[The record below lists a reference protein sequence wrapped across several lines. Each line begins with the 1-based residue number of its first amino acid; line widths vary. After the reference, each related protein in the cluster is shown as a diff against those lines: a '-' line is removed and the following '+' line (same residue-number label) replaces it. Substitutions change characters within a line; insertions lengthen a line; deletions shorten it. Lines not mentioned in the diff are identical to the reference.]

1 MAQFFIHRPIFAWV
15 IALVIMLAGILT
27 LTKMPIAQYPTIAP
41 PTVTISATYPG
52 ASAST
57 VENTVTQI
65 IEQQMNGLD
74 GLRYISSNSAGNG
87 QASIQLNFEQGVD
100 PDIAQ
105 VQVQN
110 KLQSATALLP
120 EDVQR
125 QGVKVTKSGA
135 SFLQVLAFYSESDS
149 LSADD
154 IKDYVNSN
162 ISEPLSRVAG
172 VGEVQVFGG
181 SYAMRIWLDP
191 AKLTSLGITPSD
203 VAAAIRA
210 QNSQV
215 AVGQLGG
222 APSIEGQV
230 LNATVNAQSMLTT
243 PEQFKNIFL
252 RNTSDG
258 AQVRL
263 GDVARVELGA
273 DTYQFDSKFNGKP
286 AGGVAIK
293 LATGANALDTSEA
306 VEARMVELRKNYPT
320 GMKDKLAFD
329 TTPFI
334 KISIESVVHTLIE
347 AIILVFFVMFLF
359 LQNWRATIIPTM
371 AVPVVVLGT
380 FAIINIFGFSIN
392 TLTMFAMV
400 LAIGL
405 LVDDAIVVVE
415 NVERVM
421 QEDHLDPVAATELS
435 MKQITGALIGMT
447 SVLTAV
453 FVPMSFF
460 GGTTGVI
467 YRQFSIT
474 LVTAMVLSLVV
485 AVTFT
490 PALCATILK
499 QHNPNKKP
507 SNNIFA
513 RFFRWFNAAFDRTA
527 EKYQTGV
534 NFMTHHKLFSGIV
547 YAAVIGV
554 LVVLFKMLPSSFLP
568 EEDQGVVMT
577 LVQLPPNATLD
588 RTDKVINTMTHYFME
603 NEKASVESV
612 FSVSGFSFTGIGQ
625 NAGLAFVKLKD
636 WEKRTTP
643 EQQIGSLIQRGM
655 ALNMIAKDASYVMPL
670 QLPAM
675 PELGVTAGFNFQLKA
690 SAGQS
695 HEQLLAARNTILGLA
710 AQDKRLAGV
719 RPNGQEDT
727 PQYQIN
733 IDQAQAGAMGVSIAD
748 INSTMSMA
756 WGGSYIND
764 FIDRGRVKK
773 VYVQGEAH
781 ARMMP
786 EDLNKWYVRNNKGEM
801 IPFSSFAT
809 GTWTYGS
816 PRLERYNG
824 IASMNIQGSPAPGTS
839 SGDAM
844 LAMEEIVAKLPSM
857 GLQGFDYEWTG
868 LSLEER
874 ESGSQAPFLYALSL
888 LIVFLCLAAL
898 YESWSV
904 PFSILLVVPL
914 GVVGAIILTMFGHTG
929 LFGGITLFGRTYF
942 APDANLSN
950 NIYFQVALI
959 AVIGL
964 SAKNAILIVEFAKEL
979 QEKGESLFDA
989 TLHAAKMRLR
999 PIIMT
1004 TLAFGFGVLPL
1015 ALSSGAGAGSQHSVG
1030 YGVLGG
1036 VITSTLLG
1044 IFFIPVFFVWVRS
1057 IFKYKPKNQNL
1068 QEHKS

>member
-15 IALVIMLAGILT
+15 IALVIMLAGIIT
-27 LTKMPIAQYPTIAP
+27 LTKMPVAQYPTISP
-41 PTVTISATYPG
+41 PSVTISATYPG
-52 ASAST
+52 ASAQT

-87 QASIQLNFEQGVD
+87 QASINLNFEQGID

-125 QGVKVTKSGA
+125 QGLKVTKSGA
-135 SFLQVLAFYSESDS
+135 SFMQVLAFYSPDGS
-149 LSADD
+149 LSGAD
-154 IKDYVNSN
+154 INDYVNSN

-172 VGEVQVFGG
+172 VGELQVFGG
-181 SYAMRIWLDP
+181 QYAMRIWLDP
-191 AKLTSLGITPSD
+191 AKMNSLQVTPSD
-203 VAAAIRA
+203 IAAAIRA
-210 QNSQV
+210 QNAQV

-222 APSIEGQV
+222 APSVQGQV
-230 LNATVNAQSMLTT
+230 LNATVNAQSMLQT
-243 PEQFKNIFL
+243 PEQFRNIFL
-252 RNTSDG
+252 KNTSSG

-263 GDVARVELGA
+263 GDVARVELGS
-273 DTYQFDSKFNGKP
+273 DNYQFDSKFNGKS

-293 LATGANALDTSEA
+293 LATGANALDTAAA
-306 VEARMVELRKNYPT
+306 VEKRLSELRKNYPN
-320 GMKDKLAFD
+320 GLKDQLAYD

-334 KISIESVVHTLIE
+334 KLSIESVVHTLIE
-347 AIILVFFVMFLF
+347 AVVLVFIVMFLF
-359 LQNWRATIIPTM
+359 LQNWRATIIPTL

-380 FAIINIFGFSIN
+380 FAVINIFGFSIN

-421 QEDHLDPVAATELS
+421 QEEHLDPVAATEKS
-435 MKQITGALIGMT
+435 MQQISGALVGIT

-453 FVPMSFF
+453 FVPMAFF
-460 GGTTGVI
+460 AGTTGVI

-474 LVTAMVLSLVV
+474 LVTAMILSLIV
-485 AVTFT
+485 ALTFT
-490 PALCATILK
+490 PALCATLLK
-499 QHNPNKKP
+499 QHDPNKAE

-513 RFFRWFNAAFDRTA
+513 RFFRWFNSSF
-527 EKYQTGV
+527 EKLSVKYQGGV
-534 NFMTHHKLFSGIV
+534 NRMTHHKVFSGVV
-547 YAAVIGV
+547 YLLVIAG
-554 LVVLFKMLPSSFLP
+554 LVGLYKALPSSFLP
-568 EEDQGVVMT
+568 DEDQGVVMT
-577 LVQLPPNATLD
+577 LVQLPPSASLE
-588 RTDKVINTMTHYFME
+588 RTDKVITTMTDYFM
-603 NEKASVESV
+603 NKEKEHVESI
-612 FSVSGFSFTGIGQ
+612 FTVSGFSFTGVGQ
-625 NAGLAFVKLKD
+625 NAGLAFIKLKD
-636 WEKRTTP
+636 WSERTTP
-643 EQQIGSLIQRGM
+643 ESQIGAIIQRGM
-655 ALNMIAKDASYVMPL
+655 ALNMIVKDASYIMPL

-675 PELGVTAGFNFQLKA
+675 PELGVSAGFDIQLKDA
-690 SAGQS
+690 SGQG
-695 HEQLLAARNTILGLA
+695 HEKLIAARNAILGMA

-748 INSTMSMA
+748 INTTMSMA

-764 FIDRGRVKK
+764 FVDRGRVKK
-773 VYVQGEAH
+773 VYVQGEAN

-786 EDLNKWYVRNNKGEM
+786 EDLNKWYVRNSSGTM
-801 IPFSSFAT
+801 VPFSAFAT
-809 GTWTYGS
+809 GEWTYGS

-824 IASMNIQGSPAPGTS
+824 VSSVNIQGTPAPGVS

-844 LAMEEIVAKLPSM
+844 LAMEEIIGKLPSM

-874 ESGSQAPFLYALSL
+874 DSGNQTAPLLVLSM

-898 YESWSV
+898 YESWSIPV
-904 PFSILLVVPL
+904 SVLLVVPL
-914 GVVGAIILTMFGHTG
+914 GILGAFALTWLGMIIKGD
-929 LFGGITLFGRTYF
+929 
-942 APDANLSN
+942 PNLSF
-950 NIYFQVALI
+950 NIYFQVAI
-959 AVIGL
+959 VAVIGL

-979 QEKGESLFDA
+979 QEQGEDLFDA

-1015 ALSSGAGAGSQHSVG
+1015 ALSTGAGAGSQHSVG
-1030 YGVLGG
+1030 FGVLGG
-1036 VITSTLLG
+1036 VISSTLLG
-1044 IFFIPVFFVWVRS
+1044 IFFIPVFFVWIRS
-1057 IFKYKPKNQNL
+1057 IFKYKPKKQNNQE
-1068 QEHKS
+1068 QTS

>member
-27 LTKMPIAQYPTIAP
+27 LTKMPVAQYPTIAP

-52 ASAST
+52 ASAKT

-87 QASIQLNFEQGVD
+87 QASINLNFEQGID

-125 QGVKVTKSGA
+125 QGVRVTKSGA
-135 SFLQVLAFYSESDS
+135 SFMQVIAFYSPDNN
-149 LSADD
+149 LSASD

-191 AKLTSLGITPSD
+191 AKLTSFNLTPAD

-222 APSIEGQV
+222 APATSGQV
-230 LNATVNAQSMLTT
+230 LNATVNAQSMLQT

-252 RNTSDG
+252 KNTAAG

-263 GDVARVELGA
+263 SDVARVELGS
-273 DTYQFDSKFNGKP
+273 DNYQFDSKFNGNP

-293 LATGANALDTSEA
+293 LATGANALDTAKA
-306 VEARMVELRKNYPT
+306 VEKRLSELRNNYPT
-320 GMKDKLAFD
+320 GLKDKLAYD
-329 TTPFI
+329 TTPFV
-334 KISIESVVHTLIE
+334 KLSIESVVHTLIE
-347 AIILVFFVMFLF
+347 AVILVFIVMFLF
-359 LQNWRATIIPTM
+359 LQNWRATIIPTL

-380 FAIINIFGFSIN
+380 FAVINIFGFSIN

-421 QEDHLDPVAATELS
+421 QEEHLEPVPATEKS
-435 MKQITGALIGMT
+435 MSQISGALIGIT

-453 FVPMSFF
+453 FVPMAFF

-474 LVTAMVLSLVV
+474 LVTAMILSLIV
-485 AVTFT
+485 ALTFT
-490 PALCATILK
+490 PALCATLLK
-499 QHNPNKKP
+499 QHDPNKP
-507 SNNIFA
+507 ESNNIFA
-513 RFFRWFNAAFDRTA
+513 RFFRWFNHSFDKLSV
-527 EKYQTGV
+527 KYQGGV
-534 NFMTHHKLFSGIV
+534 NRMTHHKIFSGVV
-547 YAAVIGV
+547 YIAVIAS
-554 LVVLFKMLPSSFLP
+554 LVGLYKMLPSSFLP

-577 LVQLPPNATLD
+577 LVQLPPSASLE
-588 RTDKVINTMTHYFME
+588 RTDKVITTMTGYFL
-603 NEKASVESV
+603 NKEKEHVESI
-612 FSVSGFSFTGIGQ
+612 FTVSGFSFTGVGQ
-625 NAGLAFVKLKD
+625 NAGLAFIKLKD
-636 WEKRTTP
+636 WSERTTP
-643 EQQIGSLIQRGM
+643 ESQIGAIIQRGM
-655 ALNMIAKDASYVMPL
+655 ALNMIVKDASYIMPL

-675 PELGVTAGFNFQLKA
+675 PELGVSSGFDIQLKDV
-690 SAGQS
+690 SGQG
-695 HEQLLAARNTILGLA
+695 HEKLIAARNAILGMA

-727 PQYQIN
+727 PQYQI
-733 IDQAQAGAMGVSIAD
+733 IVDQAQAGAMGISISD

-764 FIDRGRVKK
+764 FVD
-773 VYVQGEAH
+773 
-781 ARMMP
+781 
-786 EDLNKWYVRNNKGEM
+786 
-801 IPFSSFAT
+801 
-809 GTWTYGS
+809 
-816 PRLERYNG
+816 
-824 IASMNIQGSPAPGTS
+824 
-839 SGDAM
+839 
-844 LAMEEIVAKLPSM
+844 
-857 GLQGFDYEWTG
+857 
-868 LSLEER
+868 
-874 ESGSQAPFLYALSL
+874 
-888 LIVFLCLAAL
+888 
-898 YESWSV
+898 
-904 PFSILLVVPL
+904 
-914 GVVGAIILTMFGHTG
+914 
-929 LFGGITLFGRTYF
+929 
-942 APDANLSN
+942 
-950 NIYFQVALI
+950 
-959 AVIGL
+959 
-964 SAKNAILIVEFAKEL
+964 
-979 QEKGESLFDA
+979 
-989 TLHAAKMRLR
+989 
-999 PIIMT
+999 
-1004 TLAFGFGVLPL
+1004 
-1015 ALSSGAGAGSQHSVG
+1015 
-1030 YGVLGG
+1030 
-1036 VITSTLLG
+1036 
-1044 IFFIPVFFVWVRS
+1044 
-1057 IFKYKPKNQNL
+1057 
-1068 QEHKS
+1068 

>member
-27 LTKMPIAQYPTIAP
+27 LTKMPVAQYPTIAP

-52 ASAST
+52 ASAQT

-87 QASIQLNFEQGVD
+87 QASINLNFEQGID

-120 EDVQR
+120 ADVQR

-135 SFLQVLAFYSESDS
+135 SFLQVIAFYSPDNS
-149 LSADD
+149 LSASD

-172 VGEVQVFGG
+172 VGELQVFGG

-191 AKLTSLGITPSD
+191 AKLTSFNLTPSD
-203 VAAAIRA
+203 VAAAIRS
-210 QNSQV
+210 QNAQV

-222 APSIEGQV
+222 APAVQGQV
-230 LNATVNAQSMLTT
+230 LNATVNAQSMLQT

-252 RNTSDG
+252 KNAANG

-263 GDVARVELGA
+263 SDVARVELGS
-273 DTYQFDSKFNGKP
+273 DNYQFDSKFNGNP

-293 LATGANALDTSEA
+293 LATGANALDTAAA
-306 VEARMVELRKNYPT
+306 VEKRLSELRVNYPS
-320 GMKDKLAFD
+320 GLKDKLAYD

-334 KISIESVVHTLIE
+334 KLSIESVVHTLIE
-347 AIILVFFVMFLF
+347 AVVLVFIVMFLF

-380 FAIINIFGFSIN
+380 FAVINMFGFSIN

-421 QEDHLDPVAATELS
+421 QEEHLEPVPATEKS
-435 MKQITGALIGMT
+435 MSQISGALVGIT

-453 FVPMSFF
+453 FVPMAFF
-460 GGTTGVI
+460 SGTTGVI

-474 LVTAMVLSLVV
+474 LVTAMILSLIV
-485 AVTFT
+485 ALTFT
-490 PALCATILK
+490 PALCATLLK
-499 QHNPNKKP
+499 QHDPNKQE

-513 RFFRWFNAAFDRTA
+513 RFFRWFNRSFERLS
-527 EKYQTGV
+527 EKYQGGV
-534 NFMTHHKLFSGIV
+534 NRMTHHKLFSGVLYIV
-547 YAAVIGV
+547 VIAA
-554 LVVLFKMLPSSFLP
+554 LVGIYKVLPSSFLP

-577 LVQLPPNATLD
+577 LVQLPPSASLE
-588 RTDKVINTMTHYFME
+588 RTDKVIDTMTGYFLNKEKE
-603 NEKASVESV
+603 NVESIFTV
-612 FSVSGFSFTGIGQ
+612 AGFSFTGVGQ
-625 NAGLAFVKLKD
+625 NAGLAFIKLKD
-636 WEKRTTP
+636 WSERTTP
-643 EQQIGSLIQRGM
+643 ESQIGAIIQRGM
-655 ALNMIAKDASYVMPL
+655 ALNMIVKDASYIMPL

-675 PELGVTAGFNFQLKA
+675 PELGVASGFDIQLKDA
-690 SAGQS
+690 SGQG
-695 HEQLLAARNTILGLA
+695 HEKLIAARNAILGMA
-710 AQDKRLAGV
+710 SQDKRLAGV

-727 PQYQIN
+727 PQYQIT

-748 INSTMSMA
+748 INSTMGIA

-773 VYVQGEAH
+773 VYVQGEAN

-786 EDLNKWYVRNNKGEM
+786 EDLNQWYVRNNKGEM
-801 IPFSSFAT
+801 VPFSAFAT
-809 GTWTYGS
+809 GKWTYGS

-824 IASMNIQGSPAPGTS
+824 VSSVNIQGTPAPGVS

-844 LAMEEIVAKLPSM
+844 LAMEEIIGKLPSM
-857 GLQGFDYEWTG
+857 GLTGFDYEWTG

-874 ESGSQAPFLYALSL
+874 DSGSQTAPLLVLSL

-904 PFSILLVVPL
+904 PVSVLLVVPL
-914 GVVGAIILTMFGHTG
+914 GIVGAFALTWLGMLIKGD
-929 LFGGITLFGRTYF
+929 
-942 APDANLSN
+942 PNLSF
-950 NIYFQVALI
+950 NIYFQVAI
-959 AVIGL
+959 VAVIGL

-979 QEKGESLFDA
+979 QEQGEELFEA

-1015 ALSSGAGAGSQHSVG
+1015 ALASGAGAGSQHSVG

-1036 VITSTLLG
+1036 VISSTLLG
-1044 IFFIPVFFVWVRS
+1044 IFFIPVFFVWIRS
-1057 IFKYKPKNQNL
+1057 IFKYKPKTLNT
-1068 QEHKS
+1068 QEH

>member
-15 IALVIMLAGILT
+15 IALVIMLAGIIT
-27 LTKMPIAQYPTIAP
+27 LTKMPVAQYPTISP
-41 PTVTISATYPG
+41 PSVTISATYPG
-52 ASAST
+52 ASAQT

-87 QASIQLNFEQGVD
+87 QASINLNFEQGID

-125 QGVKVTKSGA
+125 QGLKVTKSGA
-135 SFLQVLAFYSESDS
+135 SFMQVLAFYSPDGS
-149 LSADD
+149 LSAAD

-191 AKLTSLGITPSD
+191 AKMTSLQITPSD
-203 VAAAIRA
+203 VATAINA

-222 APSIEGQV
+222 APSIQGQV
-230 LNATVNAQSMLTT
+230 LNATVNAQSMLQT
-243 PEQFKNIFL
+243 PEQFRNIFL
-252 RNTSDG
+252 KNTASG

-263 GDVARVELGA
+263 GDVARVELGS
-273 DTYQFDSKFNGKP
+273 DNYQFDSKFNGKA

-293 LATGANALDTSEA
+293 LATGANALDTAAA
-306 VEARMVELRKNYPT
+306 VEKRLSELRKNYPN
-320 GMKDKLAFD
+320 GLKDQLAYD

-334 KISIESVVHTLIE
+334 KLSIESVVHTLIE
-347 AIILVFFVMFLF
+347 AVVLVFIVMFLF
-359 LQNWRATIIPTM
+359 LQNWRATIIPTL

-380 FAIINIFGFSIN
+380 FAVINIFGFSIN

-421 QEDHLDPVAATELS
+421 QEEHLDPVAATEKS
-435 MKQITGALIGMT
+435 MQQISGALVGIT

-453 FVPMSFF
+453 FVPMAFF
-460 GGTTGVI
+460 AGTTGVI

-474 LVTAMVLSLVV
+474 LVTAMILSLIV
-485 AVTFT
+485 ALTFT
-490 PALCATILK
+490 PALCATLLK
-499 QHNPNKKP
+499 QHDPNKAE

-513 RFFRWFNAAFDRTA
+513 RFFRWFNSSF
-527 EKYQTGV
+527 EKLSVKYQGGV
-534 NFMTHHKLFSGIV
+534 NRMTHHKVFSGVV
-547 YAAVIGV
+547 YLLVIAG
-554 LVVLFKMLPSSFLP
+554 LVGLYKALPSSFLP
-568 EEDQGVVMT
+568 DEDQGVVMT
-577 LVQLPPNATLD
+577 LVQLPPSASLE
-588 RTDKVINTMTHYFME
+588 RTDKVITTMTDYFM
-603 NEKASVESV
+603 NKEKEHVESI
-612 FSVSGFSFTGIGQ
+612 FTVSGFSFTGVGQ
-625 NAGLAFVKLKD
+625 NAGLAFIKLKD
-636 WEKRTTP
+636 WSERTTP
-643 EQQIGSLIQRGM
+643 ESQIGAIIQRGM
-655 ALNMIAKDASYVMPL
+655 ALNMIVKDASYIMPL

-675 PELGVTAGFNFQLKA
+675 PELGVSAGFDIQLKDA
-690 SAGQS
+690 SGQG
-695 HEQLLAARNTILGLA
+695 HEKLIAARNAILGMA

-727 PQYQIN
+727 PQYQIS

-748 INSTMSMA
+748 INTTMSMA

-764 FIDRGRVKK
+764 FVDRGRVKK
-773 VYVQGEAH
+773 VYVQGEAN

-786 EDLNKWYVRNNKGEM
+786 EDLNKWYVRNSSGTM
-801 IPFSSFAT
+801 VPFSAFAT
-809 GTWTYGS
+809 GEWTYGS

-824 IASMNIQGSPAPGTS
+824 VSSVNIQGTPAPGVS

-844 LAMEEIVAKLPSM
+844 LAMEEIIGKLPSM

-874 ESGSQAPFLYALSL
+874 DSGNQTAPLLVLSM

-898 YESWSV
+898 YESWSIPV
-904 PFSILLVVPL
+904 SVLLVVPL
-914 GVVGAIILTMFGHTG
+914 GILGAFALTWLGMIIKGD
-929 LFGGITLFGRTYF
+929 
-942 APDANLSN
+942 PNLSF
-950 NIYFQVALI
+950 NIYFQVAI
-959 AVIGL
+959 VAVIGL

-979 QEKGESLFDA
+979 QEQGEDLFDA

-1015 ALSSGAGAGSQHSVG
+1015 ALSTGAGAGSQHSVG
-1030 YGVLGG
+1030 FGVLGG
-1036 VITSTLLG
+1036 VISSTLLG
-1044 IFFIPVFFVWVRS
+1044 IFFIPVFFVWIRS
-1057 IFKYKPKNQNL
+1057 IFKYKPKKQNNQE
-1068 QEHKS
+1068 QTS

>member
-1 MAQFFIHRPIFAWV
+1 MAHFFIHRPIFAWV
-15 IALVIMLAGILT
+15 ISLVIMLAGIIT
-27 LTKMPIAQYPTIAP
+27 LTNMPIAQYPTIAP
-41 PTVTISATYPG
+41 PTVTIAATYPG
-52 ASAST
+52 ASAET

-87 QASIQLNFEQGVD
+87 SASITLNFEQGID

-120 EDVQR
+120 DDVQR

-135 SFLQVLAFYSESDS
+135 SFFQVLAFYSPDES

-181 SYAMRIWLDP
+181 SYAMRIWMDP
-191 AKLTSLGITPSD
+191 AKMASLQVTPSD
-203 VAAAIRA
+203 IAQAIRT
-210 QNSQV
+210 QNAQV

-222 APSIEGQV
+222 APSIQGQA
-230 LNATVNAQSMLTT
+230 LNATVTAQSLLQT
-243 PEQFKNIFL
+243 PEQFSNIFL
-252 RNTSDG
+252 KNTASG

-263 GDVARVELGA
+263 GDVARIELGA
-273 DTYQFDSKFNGKP
+273 DNYQFISKYNGKP

-293 LATGANALDTSEA
+293 LSTGANALDTAAA
-306 VEARMVELRKNYPT
+306 VEERLKQLRPNYPT
-320 GMKDKLAFD
+320 GLKDELAFD

-334 KISIESVVHTLIE
+334 ELSIKSVVKTLIE
-347 AIILVFFVMFLF
+347 AIILVFIVMFLF

-380 FAIINIFGFSIN
+380 FAVINMFGFTIN

-421 QEDHLDPVAATELS
+421 VEEHLDPVAATEKS
-435 MKQITGALIGMT
+435 MKQISGALIGIT
-447 SVLTAV
+447 SVLSAV
-453 FVPMSFF
+453 FVPMAFF

-485 AVTFT
+485 ALTFT

-499 QHNPNKKP
+499 QHDPNKP
-507 SNNIFA
+507 ESNGIFA
-513 RFFRWFNAAFDRTA
+513 RFFRWFNSSFDKLSV
-527 EKYQTGV
+527 KYQGGV
-534 NFMTHHKLFSGIV
+534 NRMTHHKIFSGV
-547 YAAVIGV
+547 LYA
-554 LVVLFKMLPSSFLP
+554 VVLGIIVLLFQKLPSSFLP
-568 EEDQGVVMT
+568 DEDQGVVMT
-577 LVQLPPNATLD
+577 LVQLPPNATLE
-588 RTDKVINTMTHYFME
+588 RTEATMTSMSNFFRE
-603 NEKASVESV
+603 NEKEHVESV

-625 NAGLAFVKLKD
+625 NAGMAFIKLKD
-636 WEKRTTP
+636 WSERTSP
-643 EQQIGSLIQRGM
+643 ESQVGAIIQRGM
-655 ALNMIAKDASYVMPL
+655 ALNMIVKDATYIMPL

-675 PELGVTAGFNFQLKA
+675 PELGVSSGFNLQLKDA
-690 SAGQS
+690 AGNG
-695 HEQLLAARNTILGLA
+695 HEKLTMARNIVLGEA
-710 AQDKRLAGV
+710 AKDPRLMGV

-727 PQYQIN
+727 PQYRII
-733 IDQAQAGAMGVSIAD
+733 IDQAQAGAAGVSIAE

-773 VYVQGEAH
+773 VYVQAESDS
-781 ARMMP
+781 RMMP
-786 EDLNKWYVRNNKGEM
+786 EDLNKWYVRNNSGDM
-801 IPFSSFAT
+801 VPFSAFAT
-809 GTWTYGS
+809 GEWTYGS

-824 IASMNIQGSPAPGTS
+824 VSAKNIQGSPAPGVS
-839 SGDAM
+839 SGEAM
-844 LAMEEIVAKLPSM
+844 QAMEEIVAKLPSM
-857 GLQGFDYEWTG
+857 GLNGFDYEWTG

-874 ESGSQAPFLYALSL
+874 ESGDQAPFLYALSL

-898 YESWSV
+898 YESWSI
-904 PFSILLVVPL
+904 PFSVLLVVPL
-914 GVVGAIILTMFGHTG
+914 GIVGALLLTFSGMILFKN
-929 LFGGITLFGRTYF
+929 
-942 APDANLSN
+942 PNLSN
-950 NIYFQVALI
+950 NIYFQVAII

-979 QEKGESLFDA
+979 QEKGEDLFEA

-1036 VITSTLLG
+1036 VISSTLLG
-1044 IFFIPVFFVWVRS
+1044 IFFIPVFYVWIRS
-1057 IFKYKPKNQNL
+1057 IFKYKPKQQNN
-1068 QEHKS
+1068 QEHVS

>member
-41 PTVTISATYPG
+41 PTVTIAATYPG
-52 ASAST
+52 ASAET

-87 QASIQLNFEQGVD
+87 QASINLNFEQGID

-135 SFLQVLAFYSESDS
+135 SFMQVLAFYSPDGS
-149 LSADD
+149 LSGAD
-154 IKDYVNSN
+154 INDYVNSN

-172 VGEVQVFGG
+172 VGELQVFGG
-181 SYAMRIWLDP
+181 QYAMRIWLDP
-191 AKLTSLGITPSD
+191 AKMNSLQVTPSD
-203 VAAAIRA
+203 IAAAIRA
-210 QNSQV
+210 QNAQV

-222 APSIEGQV
+222 APSVQGQV
-230 LNATVNAQSMLTT
+230 LNATVNAQSMLQT

-252 RNTSDG
+252 KNTSSG

-263 GDVARVELGA
+263 SDVARVELGS
-273 DTYQFDSKFNGKP
+273 DNYQFDSKFNGKA

-293 LATGANALDTSEA
+293 LATGANALDTAAA
-306 VEARMVELRKNYPT
+306 VEKRLSELRKNYPN
-320 GMKDKLAFD
+320 GLKDQLAYD

-334 KISIESVVHTLIE
+334 ELSIKSVVKTLIE
-347 AIILVFFVMFLF
+347 AIILVFIVMFLF

-380 FAIINIFGFSIN
+380 FAVINMFGFTIN

-421 QEDHLDPVAATELS
+421 VEEHLDPVAATEKS
-435 MKQITGALIGMT
+435 MKQISGALVGIT

-453 FVPMSFF
+453 FVPMAFF
-460 GGTTGVI
+460 AGTTGVI

-474 LVTAMVLSLVV
+474 LVTAMILSLIV
-485 AVTFT
+485 ALTFT
-490 PALCATILK
+490 PALCATLLK
-499 QHNPNKKP
+499 QHDPNKQE

-513 RFFRWFNAAFDRTA
+513 RFFRWFNRSFERLS
-527 EKYQTGV
+527 EKYQGGV
-534 NFMTHHKLFSGIV
+534 NRMTHHKLFSGVLYIV
-547 YAAVIGV
+547 VIAA
-554 LVVLFKMLPSSFLP
+554 LVGIYKVLPSSFLP

-577 LVQLPPNATLD
+577 LVQLPPSASLE
-588 RTDKVINTMTHYFME
+588 RTDKVIDTMTGYFLNKEKE
-603 NEKASVESV
+603 NVESIFTV
-612 FSVSGFSFTGIGQ
+612 AGFSFTGVGQ
-625 NAGLAFVKLKD
+625 NAGLAFIKLKD
-636 WEKRTTP
+636 WSERTTP
-643 EQQIGSLIQRGM
+643 ESQIGAIIQRGM
-655 ALNMIAKDASYVMPL
+655 ALNMIVKDASYIMPL

-675 PELGVTAGFNFQLKA
+675 PELGVSAGFDIQLKDA
-690 SAGQS
+690 SGQG
-695 HEQLLAARNTILGLA
+695 HEKLIAARNAILGMA

-748 INSTMSMA
+748 INTTMSMA
-756 WGGSYIND
+756 WGGTYIND
-764 FIDRGRVKK
+764 FVDRGRVKK
-773 VYVQGEAH
+773 VYVQGEANT
-781 ARMMP
+781 RMMP
-786 EDLNKWYVRNNKGEM
+786 EDLNKWYVRNSAGTM
-801 IPFSSFAT
+801 VPFSAFAT
-809 GTWTYGS
+809 GEWTYGS

-824 IASMNIQGSPAPGTS
+824 VSSVNIQGTPAPGVS

-844 LAMEEIVAKLPSM
+844 LAMEEIIGKLPSM

-874 ESGSQAPFLYALSL
+874 DSGNQTGPLLVLSM

-898 YESWSV
+898 YESWSIPV
-904 PFSILLVVPL
+904 SVLLVVPL
-914 GVVGAIILTMFGHTG
+914 GILGAFALTWLGMIIKGD
-929 LFGGITLFGRTYF
+929 
-942 APDANLSN
+942 PNLSF
-950 NIYFQVALI
+950 NIYFQVAI
-959 AVIGL
+959 VAVIGL

-979 QEKGESLFDA
+979 QEQGEDLFDA

-1015 ALSSGAGAGSQHSVG
+1015 ALSTGAGAGSQHSVG
-1030 YGVLGG
+1030 FGVLGG
-1036 VITSTLLG
+1036 VISSTLLG
-1044 IFFIPVFFVWVRS
+1044 IFFIPVFFVWIRS
-1057 IFKYKPKNQNL
+1057 IFKYKPKKQNNQE
-1068 QEHKS
+1068 QTS

>member
-1 MAQFFIHRPIFAWV
+1 MAKFFIHRPIFAWV

-27 LTKMPIAQYPTIAP
+27 ISKMPIAQYPTIAP

-52 ASAST
+52 ASAAT

-87 QASIQLNFEQGVD
+87 QASIALNFEQGVD

-120 EDVQR
+120 DDVQR
-125 QGVKVTKSGA
+125 QGVRVTKSGA
-135 SFLQVLAFYSESDS
+135 SFLQVLAFYSPDGS
-149 LSADD
+149 LTADD

-191 AKLTSLGITPSD
+191 AKMASLQVTPSD
-203 VAAAIRA
+203 VAQAIRT
-210 QNSQV
+210 QNAQV

-222 APSIEGQV
+222 APQIEGQV
-230 LNATVNAQSMLTT
+230 LNATVNAQSLLQT
-243 PEQFKNIFL
+243 PEQFENIFL
-252 RNTSDG
+252 KNTTSG

-273 DTYQFDSKFNGKP
+273 DNYQFDSKFNGKP

-293 LATGANALDTSEA
+293 LATGANALDTAEA
-306 VEARMVELRKNYPT
+306 VEERLKQLRPNYPQ
-320 GMKDKLAFD
+320 GMVDTLAFD

-334 KISIESVVHTLIE
+334 QLSIESVVHTLIE
-347 AIILVFFVMFLF
+347 AVILVFIVMFLF

-421 QEDHLDPVAATELS
+421 AEEHLDPVSATEKS
-435 MKQITGALIGMT
+435 MKQISGALIGIT
-447 SVLTAV
+447 SVLSAV
-453 FVPMSFF
+453 FVPMAFF
-460 GGTTGVI
+460 GGSTGVI

-485 AVTFT
+485 ALTFT

-499 QHNPNKKP
+499 QHDPNKP
-507 SNNIFA
+507 QSNNPAA
-513 RFFRWFNAAFDRTA
+513 RFFRWFNHSFDRVSV
-527 EKYQTGV
+527 KYQGGV
-534 NFMTHHKLFSGIV
+534 NRMTHHKIFSGII
-547 YAAVIGV
+547 YAVVIGIIV
-554 LVVLFKMLPSSFLP
+554 LIFQKLPSSFLP
-568 EEDQGVVMT
+568 DEDQGVVMT
-577 LVQLPPNATLD
+577 LVQLPPNATLE
-588 RTDKVINTMTHYFME
+588 RTDKVINTMTGYFLE
-603 NEKASVESV
+603 NEKDHVQSV
-612 FSVSGFSFTGIGQ
+612 FSVAGFSFTGVGQ
-625 NAGLAFVKLKD
+625 NAGLAFIKLKD
-636 WEKRTTP
+636 WSERTTP
-643 EQQIGSLIQRGM
+643 ESQVGAIIQRGM
-655 ALNMIAKDASYVMPL
+655 ALNMIVKDASYIMPL

-675 PELGVTAGFNFQLKA
+675 PELGVSAGFNVQLKA
-690 SAGQS
+690 ASGQS
-695 HEQLLAARNTILGLA
+695 HEQLLAARNTVLGLA

-719 RPNGQEDT
+719 RPNGQEDN
-727 PQYQIN
+727 PQYRVIV
-733 IDQAQAGAMGVSIAD
+733 DHAQAGALGVSISE

-764 FIDRGRVKK
+764 FLDRGRVKK
-773 VYVQGEAH
+773 VYVQGEASS
-781 ARMMP
+781 RMMP
-786 EDLNKWYVRNNKGEM
+786 EDLNQWYVRNNRGEM
-801 IPFSSFAT
+801 VPFSAFAT
-809 GTWTYGS
+809 GEWTYGS

-824 IASMNIQGSPAPGTS
+824 VSAMNIQGTPAPGVS

-844 LAMEEIVAKLPSM
+844 RAMEEIIAKLPEM
-857 GLQGFDYEWTG
+857 GMQGFDYEWTG

-874 ESGSQAPFLYALSL
+874 ESGAQAPFLYALSL

-898 YESWSV
+898 YESWSI
-904 PFSILLVVPL
+904 PFSVLLVVPL
-914 GVVGAIILTMFGHTG
+914 GIVGALLLT
-929 LFGGITLFGRTYF
+929 FGGMILFKD
-942 APDANLSN
+942 PNLSN
-950 NIYFQVALI
+950 NIYFQVAII

-979 QEKGESLFDA
+979 QEQGEELFDA

-1015 ALSSGAGAGSQHSVG
+1015 ALASGAGAGSQHSVG

-1036 VITSTLLG
+1036 VISSTLLG
-1044 IFFIPVFFVWVRS
+1044 IFFIPVFYVWIRS
-1057 IFKYKPKNQNL
+1057 IFKYKPKQQNQ
-1068 QEHKS
+1068 EYKS

>member
-15 IALVIMLAGILT
+15 IALVVMLAGVLSLT
-27 LTKMPIAQYPTIAP
+27 TMPVAQYPTIAP
-41 PTVTISATYPG
+41 PVVTIAATYPG
-52 ASAST
+52 ASAQT

-87 QASIQLNFEQGVD
+87 QASINLNFEQGID

-135 SFLQVLAFYSESDS
+135 SFMQVLAFYSPDGS
-149 LSADD
+149 LSGAD
-154 IKDYVNSN
+154 INDYVNSN

-172 VGEVQVFGG
+172 VGELQVFGG
-181 SYAMRIWLDP
+181 QYAMRIWLDP
-191 AKLTSLGITPSD
+191 AKMNSLQVTPSD
-203 VAAAIRA
+203 IAAAIRA
-210 QNSQV
+210 QNAQV

-222 APSIEGQV
+222 APSVQGQV
-230 LNATVNAQSMLTT
+230 LNATVNAQSMLQT

-252 RNTSDG
+252 KNTSSG

-263 GDVARVELGA
+263 SDVARVELGS
-273 DTYQFDSKFNGKP
+273 DNYQFDSKFNGKA

-293 LATGANALDTSEA
+293 LATGANALDTAAA
-306 VEARMVELRKNYPT
+306 VEKRLSELRKNYPN
-320 GMKDKLAFD
+320 GLKDQLAYD

-334 KISIESVVHTLIE
+334 ELSIKSVVKTLIE
-347 AIILVFFVMFLF
+347 AIILVFIVMFLF
-359 LQNWRATIIPTM
+359 LQNWRATIIPTL

-380 FAIINIFGFSIN
+380 FAVINIFGFSIN

-421 QEDHLDPVAATELS
+421 VEEHLDPVAATEKS
-435 MKQITGALIGMT
+435 MKQISGALVGIT

-453 FVPMSFF
+453 FVPMAFF
-460 GGTTGVI
+460 AGTTGVI

-474 LVTAMVLSLVV
+474 LVTAMILSLIV
-485 AVTFT
+485 ALTFT
-490 PALCATILK
+490 PALCATLLK
-499 QHNPNKKP
+499 QHDANKP
-507 SNNIFA
+507 ESNNIFA
-513 RFFRWFNAAFDRTA
+513 RFFRWFNSSF
-527 EKYQTGV
+527 EKLSVKYQGGV
-534 NFMTHHKLFSGIV
+534 NRMTHHKVFSGVV
-547 YAAVIGV
+547 YLLVIAG
-554 LVVLFKMLPSSFLP
+554 LVGLYKALPSSFLP
-568 EEDQGVVMT
+568 DEDQGVVMT
-577 LVQLPPNATLD
+577 LVQLPPSASLE
-588 RTDKVINTMTHYFME
+588 RTDKVITTMTDYFLNKEKE
-603 NEKASVESV
+603 NVESI
-612 FSVSGFSFTGIGQ
+612 FTVSGFSFTGVGQ
-625 NAGLAFVKLKD
+625 NAGLAFIKLKD
-636 WEKRTTP
+636 WSERTTP
-643 EQQIGSLIQRGM
+643 ESQIGAIIQRGM
-655 ALNMIAKDASYVMPL
+655 ALNMIVKDASYIMPL

-675 PELGVTAGFNFQLKA
+675 PELGVSSGFDIQLKDA
-690 SAGQS
+690 SGQG
-695 HEQLLAARNTILGLA
+695 HDKLIAARNAVLGMA

-748 INSTMSMA
+748 INSTMNMA

-764 FIDRGRVKK
+764 FVDRGRVKK
-773 VYVQGEAH
+773 VYVQGDSNT
-781 ARMMP
+781 RMMP
-786 EDLNKWYVRNNKGEM
+786 EDLNKWYVRNNVGTM
-801 IPFSSFAT
+801 VPFSAFAS
-809 GTWTYGS
+809 GEWTYGS

-824 IASMNIQGSPAPGTS
+824 IASANIQGTPAPGVS

-844 LAMEEIVAKLPSM
+844 LAMEEIIGKLPSM
-857 GLQGFDYEWTG
+857 GLDGFDYEWTG

-874 ESGSQAPFLYALSL
+874 DSGNQTAPLLVLSM

-898 YESWSV
+898 YESWSIPV
-904 PFSILLVVPL
+904 SVLLVVPL
-914 GVVGAIILTMFGHTG
+914 GIIGAFTLTWLGMIIKGD
-929 LFGGITLFGRTYF
+929 
-942 APDANLSN
+942 PNLSF
-950 NIYFQVALI
+950 NIYFQVAI
-959 AVIGL
+959 VAVIGL

-979 QEKGESLFDA
+979 QEQGEDLFDA

-1015 ALSSGAGAGSQHSVG
+1015 ALSTGAGAGSQHSVG
-1030 YGVLGG
+1030 FGVLGG
-1036 VITSTLLG
+1036 VISSTLLG
-1044 IFFIPVFFVWVRS
+1044 IFFIPVFFVWIRS
-1057 IFKYKPKNQNL
+1057 IFKYKPKKQNNQE
-1068 QEHKS
+1068 QTS

>member
-15 IALVIMLAGILT
+15 IALVVMLAGVLSLT
-27 LTKMPIAQYPTIAP
+27 TMPVAQYPTIAP
-41 PTVTISATYPG
+41 PVVTIAATYPG
-52 ASAST
+52 ASAQT

-87 QASIQLNFEQGVD
+87 QASINLNFEQGID

-135 SFLQVLAFYSESDS
+135 SFMQVLAFYSPDGS
-149 LSADD
+149 LSGAD
-154 IKDYVNSN
+154 INDYVNSN

-172 VGEVQVFGG
+172 VGELQVFGG
-181 SYAMRIWLDP
+181 QYAMRIWLDP
-191 AKLTSLGITPSD
+191 AKMNSLQVTPSD
-203 VAAAIRA
+203 IAAAIRA
-210 QNSQV
+210 QNAQV

-222 APSIEGQV
+222 APSVQGQV
-230 LNATVNAQSMLTT
+230 LNATVNAQSMLQT

-252 RNTSDG
+252 KNTSSG

-263 GDVARVELGA
+263 SDVARVELGS
-273 DTYQFDSKFNGKP
+273 DNYQFDSKFNGKA

-293 LATGANALDTSEA
+293 LATGANALDTAAA
-306 VEARMVELRKNYPT
+306 VEKRLSELRKNYPN
-320 GMKDKLAFD
+320 GLKDQLAYD

-334 KISIESVVHTLIE
+334 ELSIKSVVKTLIE
-347 AIILVFFVMFLF
+347 AIILVFIVMFLF
-359 LQNWRATIIPTM
+359 LQNWRATIIPTL

-380 FAIINIFGFSIN
+380 FAVINIFGFSIN

-421 QEDHLDPVAATELS
+421 VEEHLDPVAATEKS
-435 MKQITGALIGMT
+435 MKQISGALVGIT

-453 FVPMSFF
+453 FVPMAFF
-460 GGTTGVI
+460 AGTTGVI

-474 LVTAMVLSLVV
+474 LVTAMILSLIV
-485 AVTFT
+485 ALTFT
-490 PALCATILK
+490 PALCATLLK
-499 QHNPNKKP
+499 QHDANKP
-507 SNNIFA
+507 ESNNIFA
-513 RFFRWFNAAFDRTA
+513 RFFRWFNSSFEKVAV
-527 EKYQTGV
+527 KYQGGV
-534 NFMTHHKLFSGIV
+534 NRMTHHKIFSGVV
-547 YAAVIGV
+547 YLLV
-554 LVVLFKMLPSSFLP
+554 LAGLFGLYKALPSSFLP
-568 EEDQGVVMT
+568 DEDQGVVMT
-577 LVQLPPNATLD
+577 LVQLPPSASLE
-588 RTDKVINTMTHYFME
+588 RTDKVITTMTDYFLNKEKE
-603 NEKASVESV
+603 NVESI
-612 FSVSGFSFTGIGQ
+612 FTVSGFSFTGVGQ
-625 NAGLAFVKLKD
+625 NAGLAFIKLKD
-636 WEKRTTP
+636 WSERTTP
-643 EQQIGSLIQRGM
+643 ESQIGAIIQRGM
-655 ALNMIAKDASYVMPL
+655 ALNMIVKDASYIMPL

-675 PELGVTAGFNFQLKA
+675 PELGVSSGFDIQLKDA
-690 SAGQS
+690 SGQG
-695 HEQLLAARNTILGLA
+695 HDKLIAARNAVLGMA

-748 INSTMSMA
+748 INSTMNMA

-764 FIDRGRVKK
+764 FVDRGRVKK
-773 VYVQGEAH
+773 VYVQGDSNT
-781 ARMMP
+781 RMMP
-786 EDLNKWYVRNNKGEM
+786 EDLNKWYVRNNVGTM
-801 IPFSSFAT
+801 VPFSAFAT
-809 GTWTYGS
+809 GEWTYGS

-824 IASMNIQGSPAPGTS
+824 IASANIQGTPAPGVS

-844 LAMEEIVAKLPSM
+844 LAMEEIIGKLPSM
-857 GLQGFDYEWTG
+857 GLDGFDYEWTG

-874 ESGSQAPFLYALSL
+874 DSGNQTAPLLVLSM

-898 YESWSV
+898 YESWSIPV
-904 PFSILLVVPL
+904 SVLLVVPL
-914 GVVGAIILTMFGHTG
+914 GILGAFALTWLGMIIKGD
-929 LFGGITLFGRTYF
+929 
-942 APDANLSN
+942 PNLSF
-950 NIYFQVALI
+950 NIYFQVAI
-959 AVIGL
+959 VAVIGL

-979 QEKGESLFDA
+979 QEQGEDLFDA

-1015 ALSSGAGAGSQHSVG
+1015 ALSTGAGAGSQHSVG
-1030 YGVLGG
+1030 FGVLGG
-1036 VITSTLLG
+1036 VISSTLLG
-1044 IFFIPVFFVWVRS
+1044 IFFIPVFFVWIRS
-1057 IFKYKPKNQNL
+1057 IFKYKPKKQNNQE
-1068 QEHKS
+1068 QTS

>member
-15 IALVIMLAGILT
+15 IALVIMLAGIIT
-27 LTKMPIAQYPTIAP
+27 LTKMPVAQYPTISP
-41 PTVTISATYPG
+41 PSVTISATYPG
-52 ASAST
+52 ASAQT

-87 QASIQLNFEQGVD
+87 QASINLNFEQGVD

-135 SFLQVLAFYSESDS
+135 SFMQVLAFYSPDGS
-149 LSADD
+149 LSGAD

-191 AKLTSLGITPSD
+191 AKMTSLQITPSD
-203 VAAAIRA
+203 VATAINA

-222 APSIEGQV
+222 APSVQGQV
-230 LNATVNAQSMLTT
+230 LNATVNAQSMLQT
-243 PEQFKNIFL
+243 PEQFRNIFL
-252 RNTSDG
+252 KNTASG

-263 GDVARVELGA
+263 GDVARVELGS
-273 DTYQFDSKFNGKP
+273 DNYQFDSKFNGKA

-293 LATGANALDTSEA
+293 LATGANALDTAAA
-306 VEARMVELRKNYPT
+306 VEKRLSELRKNYPN
-320 GMKDKLAFD
+320 GLKDQLAYD

-334 KISIESVVHTLIE
+334 KLSIESVVHTLIE
-347 AIILVFFVMFLF
+347 AVVLVFIVMFLF
-359 LQNWRATIIPTM
+359 LQNWRATIIPTL

-380 FAIINIFGFSIN
+380 FAVINIFGFSIN

-421 QEDHLDPVAATELS
+421 QEEHLDPVAATEKS
-435 MKQITGALIGMT
+435 MQQISGALVGIT

-453 FVPMSFF
+453 FVPMAFF
-460 GGTTGVI
+460 AGTTGVI

-474 LVTAMVLSLVV
+474 LVTAMILSLIV
-485 AVTFT
+485 ALTFT
-490 PALCATILK
+490 PALCATLLK
-499 QHNPNKKP
+499 QHDPNKAE

-513 RFFRWFNAAFDRTA
+513 RFFRWFNSSF
-527 EKYQTGV
+527 EKLSVKYQGGV
-534 NFMTHHKLFSGIV
+534 NRMTHHKVFSGVV
-547 YAAVIGV
+547 YLLVIAG
-554 LVVLFKMLPSSFLP
+554 LVGLYKALPSSFLP
-568 EEDQGVVMT
+568 DEDQGVVMT
-577 LVQLPPNATLD
+577 LVQLPPSASLE
-588 RTDKVINTMTHYFME
+588 RTDKVITTMTDYFM
-603 NEKASVESV
+603 NKEKEHVESI
-612 FSVSGFSFTGIGQ
+612 FTVSGFSFTGVGQ
-625 NAGLAFVKLKD
+625 NAGLAFIKLKD
-636 WEKRTTP
+636 WSERTTP
-643 EQQIGSLIQRGM
+643 ESQIGAIIQRGM
-655 ALNMIAKDASYVMPL
+655 ALNMIVKDASYIMPL

-675 PELGVTAGFNFQLKA
+675 PELGVSAGFNIQLKDA
-690 SAGQS
+690 SGQG
-695 HEQLLAARNTILGLA
+695 HEKLIAARNAILGMA

-748 INSTMSMA
+748 INTTMSMA
-756 WGGSYIND
+756 WGGTYIND
-764 FIDRGRVKK
+764 FVDRGRVKK
-773 VYVQGEAH
+773 VYVQGEANT
-781 ARMMP
+781 RMMP
-786 EDLNKWYVRNNKGEM
+786 EDLNKWYVRNSAGTM
-801 IPFSSFAT
+801 VPFSAFAT
-809 GTWTYGS
+809 GEWTYGS

-824 IASMNIQGSPAPGTS
+824 VSSVNIQGTPAPGVS

-844 LAMEEIVAKLPSM
+844 LAMEEIIGKLPSM

-874 ESGSQAPFLYALSL
+874 DSGNQTAPLLVLSM

-898 YESWSV
+898 YESWSIPV
-904 PFSILLVVPL
+904 SVLLVVPL
-914 GVVGAIILTMFGHTG
+914 GILGAFALTWLGMIIKGD
-929 LFGGITLFGRTYF
+929 
-942 APDANLSN
+942 PNLSF
-950 NIYFQVALI
+950 NIYFQVAI
-959 AVIGL
+959 VAVIGL

-979 QEKGESLFDA
+979 QEQGEDLFDA

-1015 ALSSGAGAGSQHSVG
+1015 ALSTGAGAGSQHSVG
-1030 YGVLGG
+1030 FGVLGG
-1036 VITSTLLG
+1036 VISSTLLG
-1044 IFFIPVFFVWVRS
+1044 IFFIPVFFVWIRS
-1057 IFKYKPKNQNL
+1057 IFKYKPKKQNNQE
-1068 QEHKS
+1068 QTS

>member
-41 PTVTISATYPG
+41 PTVTIAATYPG
-52 ASAST
+52 ASAET

-125 QGVKVTKSGA
+125 QGVTVTKSGA
-135 SFLQVLAFYSESDS
+135 SFLQVIAFYSPDNNLSDS
-149 LSADD
+149 D
-154 IKDYVNSN
+154 IKDYVNSS
-162 ISEPLSRVAG
+162 IKEPLSRVAG

-191 AKLTSLGITPSD
+191 AKLTSYQLTPSD
-203 VAAAIRA
+203 IATALQA

-222 APSIEGQV
+222 APAVQGQV
-230 LNATVNAQSMLTT
+230 LNATVNAQSLLQT

-252 RNTSDG
+252 KNTASG
-258 AQVRL
+258 AEVRL
-263 GDVARVELGA
+263 KDVARVELGS
-273 DTYQFDSKFNGKP
+273 DNYQFDSKFNGKP
-286 AGGVAIK
+286 AAGLAIK
-293 LATGANALDTSEA
+293 IATGANALDTAEA
-306 VEARMVELRKNYPT
+306 VEQRLSELRKNYPT
-320 GMKDKLAFD
+320 GLADKLAYD

-334 KISIESVVHTLIE
+334 RLSIESVVHTLIE
-347 AIILVFFVMFLF
+347 AVILVFIVMFLF
-359 LQNWRATIIPTM
+359 LQNWRATIIPTL

-380 FAIINIFGFSIN
+380 FAVINIFGFSIN

-421 QEDHLDPVAATELS
+421 SEDHTDPVTATSRS
-435 MKQITGALIGMT
+435 MQQISGALVGIT

-453 FVPMSFF
+453 FVPMAFF

-474 LVTAMVLSLVV
+474 LVTAMVLSLIV
-485 AVTFT
+485 ALTFT

-499 QHNPNKKP
+499 QHDPNKEP

-513 RFFRWFNAAFDRTA
+513 RFFRSFNSGLDRMSHS
-527 EKYQTGV
+527 YQNGV
-534 NFMTHHKLFSGIV
+534 SRMLKGKIFSGV
-547 YAAVIGV
+547 LYAVVVAL
-554 LVVLFKMLPSSFLP
+554 LVFLFQKLPSSFLP

-588 RTDKVINTMTHYFME
+588 RTGKVIDTMTNFFM
-603 NEKASVESV
+603 NEKDTVESI
-612 FSVSGFSFTGIGQ
+612 FTVSGFSFTGVGQ
-625 NAGLAFVKLKD
+625 NAGIGFVKLKD
-636 WEKRTTP
+636 WSKRTTP
-643 EQQIGSLIQRGM
+643 ETQIGSLIQRGM
-655 ALNMIAKDASYVMPL
+655 ALNMIIKDASYVMPL

-675 PELGVTAGFNFQLKA
+675 PELGVTAGFNLQLKD
-690 SAGQS
+690 SSGQG
-695 HEQLLAARNTILGLA
+695 HEKLIAARNTILGLA
-710 AQDKRLAGV
+710 SQDKRLVGV

-733 IDQAQAGAMGVSIAD
+733 VDQAQAGAMGVSIAE
-748 INSTMSMA
+748 INNTMRIA

-764 FIDRGRVKK
+764 FVDRGRVKK
-773 VYVQGEAH
+773 VYVQGDAGS
-781 ARMMP
+781 RMMP

-801 IPFSSFAT
+801 VPFSAFAT
-809 GTWTYGS
+809 GEWTYGS

-824 IASMNIQGSPAPGTS
+824 VSSVNIQGTPAPGVS

-844 LAMEEIVAKLPSM
+844 KAMEEIIGKLPSM

-874 ESGSQAPFLYALSL
+874 ESGAQAPFLYALSL

-898 YESWSV
+898 YESWSI
-904 PFSILLVVPL
+904 PFSVLLVVPL
-914 GVVGAIILTMFGHTG
+914 GVIGAIVLTYLGMIIKGD
-929 LFGGITLFGRTYF
+929 
-942 APDANLSN
+942 PNLSN
-950 NIYFQVALI
+950 NIYFQVAII

-979 QEKGESLFDA
+979 QEKGEDLLDA

-1015 ALSSGAGAGSQHSVG
+1015 ALSTGAGAGSQHSVG
-1030 YGVLGG
+1030 FGVLGG
-1036 VITSTLLG
+1036 VLSATFLG
-1044 IFFIPVFFVWVRS
+1044 IFFIPVFYVWIRS
-1057 IFKYKPKNQNL
+1057 IFKYKPKTINT

>member
-27 LTKMPIAQYPTIAP
+27 LTKMPVAQYPTIAP

-52 ASAST
+52 ASAQT

-87 QASIQLNFEQGVD
+87 QASINLNFEQGID

-125 QGVKVTKSGA
+125 QGVRVTKSGA
-135 SFLQVLAFYSESDS
+135 SFMQVVAFYSPDGS
-149 LSADD
+149 LSASD

-191 AKLTSLGITPSD
+191 AKLSSFNLTPSD

-210 QNSQV
+210 QNAQV

-222 APSIEGQV
+222 APATTGQV
-230 LNATVNAQSMLTT
+230 LNATVNAQSMLQT

-252 RNTSDG
+252 KNSADG

-263 GDVARVELGA
+263 SDVARVELGS
-273 DTYQFDSKFNGKP
+273 DNYQFDSKFNGNP

-293 LATGANALDTSEA
+293 LATGANALDTAAA
-306 VEARMVELRKNYPT
+306 VEKRLSELRVNYPN
-320 GMKDKLAFD
+320 GLKDKLAYD
-329 TTPFI
+329 TTPFV
-334 KISIESVVHTLIE
+334 KLSIESVVHTLIE
-347 AIILVFFVMFLF
+347 AVVLVFIVMFLF
-359 LQNWRATIIPTM
+359 LQNWRATIIPTL

-380 FAIINIFGFSIN
+380 FAVINIFGFSIN

-421 QEDHLDPVAATELS
+421 QEEHLEPVPATEKS
-435 MKQITGALIGMT
+435 MGQISGALIGIT

-453 FVPMSFF
+453 FVPMAFF

-474 LVTAMVLSLVV
+474 LVTAMILSLIV
-485 AVTFT
+485 ALTFT
-490 PALCATILK
+490 PALCATLLK
-499 QHNPNKKP
+499 QHDPNKEQ
-507 SNNIFA
+507 SNGIFA
-513 RFFRWFNAAFDRTA
+513 RFFRGFNNGFEKLS
-527 EKYQTGV
+527 EKYQGGV
-534 NFMTHHKLFSGIV
+534 NRMTHHKFFSGVIYIV
-547 YAAVIGV
+547 VIAA
-554 LVVLFKMLPSSFLP
+554 LVGLYKMLPSSFLP

-577 LVQLPPNATLD
+577 LVQLPPSASLE
-588 RTDKVINTMTHYFME
+588 RTDKVITTMTDYFL
-603 NEKASVESV
+603 NKEKEHVESI
-612 FSVSGFSFTGIGQ
+612 FTVSGFSFTGVGQ
-625 NAGLAFVKLKD
+625 NAGLAFIKLKD
-636 WEKRTTP
+636 WSERTTP
-643 EQQIGSLIQRGM
+643 ESQIGAIIQRGM
-655 ALNMIAKDASYVMPL
+655 ALNMIVKDASYIMPL

-675 PELGVTAGFNFQLKA
+675 PELGVSSGFDIQLKDV
-690 SAGQS
+690 SGQG
-695 HEQLLAARNTILGLA
+695 HDKLIAARNAILGMA
-710 AQDKRLAGV
+710 SQDKRLAGV

-727 PQYQIN
+727 PQYKITV
-733 IDQAQAGAMGVSIAD
+733 DQAQAGAMGVSIAD

-764 FIDRGRVKK
+764 FVDRGRVKK
-773 VYVQGEAH
+773 VYVQGEADT
-781 ARMMP
+781 RMMP
-786 EDLNKWYVRNNKGEM
+786 EDLNKWYVRNSKGEM
-801 IPFSSFAT
+801 VPFSAFAK
-809 GTWTYGS
+809 GEWTYGS

-824 IASMNIQGSPAPGTS
+824 VSSVNIQGTPAPGVS

-844 LAMEEIVAKLPSM
+844 LAMEEIIGKLPSM

-874 ESGSQAPFLYALSL
+874 DSGNQTVPLLILSL
-888 LIVFLCLAAL
+888 LIVFLCLSAL
-898 YESWSV
+898 YESWAIPISV
-904 PFSILLVVPL
+904 LLVVPL
-914 GVVGAIILTMFGHTG
+914 GIVGAFTMTWLGMVIKG
-929 LFGGITLFGRTYF
+929 D
-942 APDANLSN
+942 PNLSF
-950 NIYFQVALI
+950 NIYFQVAI
-959 AVIGL
+959 VAVIGL

-979 QEKGESLFDA
+979 QEKGEELFEA

-1015 ALSSGAGAGSQHSVG
+1015 ALASGAGAGSQHSVG

-1036 VITSTLLG
+1036 VISSTLLG
-1044 IFFIPVFFVWVRS
+1044 IFFIPVFFVWIRS
-1057 IFKYKPKNQNL
+1057 IFKYKPKTLNT
-1068 QEHKS
+1068 QEH

>member
-27 LTKMPIAQYPTIAP
+27 LTKMPVAQYPTIAP

-52 ASAST
+52 ASAET

-87 QASIQLNFEQGVD
+87 QASINLNFEQGID

-125 QGVKVTKSGA
+125 QGVRVTKSGA
-135 SFLQVLAFYSESDS
+135 SFMQVVAFYSPDGS
-149 LSADD
+149 LTGSD

-172 VGEVQVFGG
+172 VGEVTVFGG

-191 AKLTSLGITPSD
+191 AKLTSFNLTPSD
-203 VAAAIRA
+203 VAAAIRS
-210 QNSQV
+210 QNAQV

-222 APSIEGQV
+222 APAVQGQI
-230 LNATVNAQSMLTT
+230 LNATVNAQSMLQT
-243 PEQFKNIFL
+243 PEQFRNIFL
-252 RNTSDG
+252 KNTADG

-263 GDVARVELGA
+263 SDVARVELGS
-273 DTYQFDSKFNGKP
+273 DNYQFDSKFNGNP

-293 LATGANALDTSEA
+293 LATGANALDTAKA
-306 VEARMVELRKNYPT
+306 VEKRLSELRNNYPS
-320 GMKDKLAFD
+320 GLKDKLAYD

-334 KISIESVVHTLIE
+334 KLSIESVVHTLIE
-347 AIILVFFVMFLF
+347 AVVLVFIVMFLF
-359 LQNWRATIIPTM
+359 LQNWRATIIPTL

-380 FAIINIFGFSIN
+380 FAVINIFGFSIN

-421 QEDHLDPVAATELS
+421 QEEHLEPVAATEKS
-435 MKQITGALIGMT
+435 MSQISGALIGIT

-453 FVPMSFF
+453 FVPMAFF

-474 LVTAMVLSLVV
+474 LVTAMILSLIV
-485 AVTFT
+485 ALTFT
-490 PALCATILK
+490 PALCATLLK
-499 QHNPNKKP
+499 QHDPNKQE

-513 RFFRWFNAAFDRTA
+513 RFFRWFNRSFDKLSV
-527 EKYQTGV
+527 KYQGGV
-534 NFMTHHKLFSGIV
+534 NRMTHHKIFSGIIYIV
-547 YAAVIGV
+547 VIAG
-554 LVVLFKMLPSSFLP
+554 LVGLYKVLPSSFLP

-577 LVQLPPNATLD
+577 LVQLPPSASLE
-588 RTDKVINTMTHYFME
+588 RTDKVITTMTDYFLHK
-603 NEKASVESV
+603 EKDHVDSI
-612 FSVSGFSFTGIGQ
+612 FTVSGFSFTGVGQ
-625 NAGLAFVKLKD
+625 NAGLAFIKLKD
-636 WEKRTTP
+636 WSERTTP
-643 EQQIGSLIQRGM
+643 ESQIGAIIQRGM
-655 ALNMIAKDASYVMPL
+655 ALNMIVKDASYIMPL

-675 PELGVTAGFNFQLKA
+675 PELGVSSGFNIQLKDV
-690 SAGQS
+690 SGQG
-695 HEQLLAARNTILGLA
+695 HEKLIAARNAILGMA
-710 AQDKRLAGV
+710 SQDKRLAGV

-727 PQYQIN
+727 PQYKITV
-733 IDQAQAGAMGVSIAD
+733 DQAQAGAMGVSISD

-764 FIDRGRVKK
+764 FVDRGRVKK
-773 VYVQGEAH
+773 VYVQGEADT
-781 ARMMP
+781 RMMP
-786 EDLNKWYVRNNKGEM
+786 EDLNKWYVRNNKGQM
-801 IPFSSFAT
+801 VPFSAFAK
-809 GTWTYGS
+809 GEWTYGS

-824 IASMNIQGSPAPGTS
+824 VSSVNIQGTPAPGVS

-844 LAMEEIVAKLPSM
+844 LAMEEIIGKLPSM

-874 ESGSQAPFLYALSL
+874 DSGNQTLPLLILSL
-888 LIVFLCLAAL
+888 LIVFLCLSAL
-898 YESWSV
+898 YESWAIPISV
-904 PFSILLVVPL
+904 LLVVPL
-914 GVVGAIILTMFGHTG
+914 GIIGAFTLTWLGMVIKGD
-929 LFGGITLFGRTYF
+929 
-942 APDANLSN
+942 PNLSF
-950 NIYFQVALI
+950 NIYFQVAI
-959 AVIGL
+959 VAVIGL

-979 QEKGESLFDA
+979 QEQGEDLFDA

-1015 ALSSGAGAGSQHSVG
+1015 ALASGAGAGSQHSVG

-1036 VITSTLLG
+1036 VISSTLLG
-1044 IFFIPVFFVWVRS
+1044 IFFIPVFFVWIRS
-1057 IFKYKPKNQNL
+1057 IFKYKPKTLNT
-1068 QEHKS
+1068 QEH

>member
-15 IALVIMLAGILT
+15 IALVIMLAGIIT
-27 LTKMPIAQYPTIAP
+27 LTKMPVAQYPTIAP
-41 PTVTISATYPG
+41 PVVTIAATYPG
-52 ASAST
+52 ASAQT

-87 QASIQLNFEQGVD
+87 QASINLNFEQGID

-135 SFLQVLAFYSESDS
+135 SFMQVLAFYSPDGS
-149 LSADD
+149 LSAAD

-191 AKLTSLGITPSD
+191 AKMTSLQITPSD
-203 VAAAIRA
+203 VATAINA

-222 APSIEGQV
+222 APSIQGQV
-230 LNATVNAQSMLTT
+230 LNATVNAQSMLQT
-243 PEQFKNIFL
+243 PEQFRNIFL
-252 RNTSDG
+252 KNTASG

-263 GDVARVELGA
+263 GDVARVELGS
-273 DTYQFDSKFNGKP
+273 DNYQFDSKFNGKA

-293 LATGANALDTSEA
+293 LATGANALDTAAA
-306 VEARMVELRKNYPT
+306 VEKRLSELRKNYPN
-320 GMKDKLAFD
+320 GLKDQLAYD

-334 KISIESVVHTLIE
+334 KLSIESVVHTLIE
-347 AIILVFFVMFLF
+347 AVVLVFIVMFLF
-359 LQNWRATIIPTM
+359 LQNWRATIIPTL

-380 FAIINIFGFSIN
+380 FAVINIFGFSIN

-421 QEDHLDPVAATELS
+421 VEEHLDPVAATEKS
-435 MKQITGALIGMT
+435 MKQISGALVGIT

-453 FVPMSFF
+453 FVPMAFF
-460 GGTTGVI
+460 AGTTGVI

-474 LVTAMVLSLVV
+474 LVTAMILSLIV
-485 AVTFT
+485 ALTFT
-490 PALCATILK
+490 PALCATLLK
-499 QHNPNKKP
+499 QHDANKP
-507 SNNIFA
+507 ESNNIFA
-513 RFFRWFNAAFDRTA
+513 RFFRWFNSSF
-527 EKYQTGV
+527 EKLSVKYQGGV
-534 NFMTHHKLFSGIV
+534 NRMTHHKVFSGVV
-547 YAAVIGV
+547 YLLVIAG
-554 LVVLFKMLPSSFLP
+554 LVGLYKALPSSFLP
-568 EEDQGVVMT
+568 DEDQGVVMT
-577 LVQLPPNATLD
+577 LVQLPPSASLE
-588 RTDKVINTMTHYFME
+588 RTDKVITTMTDYFM
-603 NEKASVESV
+603 NKEKEHVESI
-612 FSVSGFSFTGIGQ
+612 FTVSGFSFTGVGQ
-625 NAGLAFVKLKD
+625 NAGLAFIKLKD
-636 WEKRTTP
+636 WSERTTP
-643 EQQIGSLIQRGM
+643 ESQIGAIIQRGM
-655 ALNMIAKDASYVMPL
+655 ALNMIVKDASYIMPL

-675 PELGVTAGFNFQLKA
+675 PELGVSAGFNIQLKDA
-690 SAGQS
+690 SGQG
-695 HEQLLAARNTILGLA
+695 HEKLIAARNAILGMA
-710 AQDKRLAGV
+710 AQDKRLTGV

-727 PQYQIN
+727 PQYQIS

-748 INSTMSMA
+748 INTTMSMA

-764 FIDRGRVKK
+764 FVDRGRVKK
-773 VYVQGEAH
+773 VYVQGEANT
-781 ARMMP
+781 RMMP
-786 EDLNKWYVRNNKGEM
+786 EDLNKWYVRNSSGTM
-801 IPFSSFAT
+801 VPFSAFAT
-809 GTWTYGS
+809 GEWTYGS

-824 IASMNIQGSPAPGTS
+824 VSSVNIQGTPAPGVS

-844 LAMEEIVAKLPSM
+844 LAMEEIIGKLPSM

-874 ESGSQAPFLYALSL
+874 DSGNQTAPLLVLSM

-898 YESWSV
+898 YESWSIPV
-904 PFSILLVVPL
+904 SVLLVVPL
-914 GVVGAIILTMFGHTG
+914 GILGAFALTWLGMIIKGD
-929 LFGGITLFGRTYF
+929 
-942 APDANLSN
+942 PNLSF
-950 NIYFQVALI
+950 NIYFQVAI
-959 AVIGL
+959 VAVIGL

-979 QEKGESLFDA
+979 QEQGEDLFDA

-1015 ALSSGAGAGSQHSVG
+1015 ALSTGAGAGSQHSVG
-1030 YGVLGG
+1030 FGVLGG
-1036 VITSTLLG
+1036 VISSTLLG
-1044 IFFIPVFFVWVRS
+1044 IFFIPVFFVWIRS
-1057 IFKYKPKNQNL
+1057 IFKYKPKKQNNQE
-1068 QEHKS
+1068 QTS

>member
-15 IALVIMLAGILT
+15 IALVVMLAGVLSLT
-27 LTKMPIAQYPTIAP
+27 TMPVAQYPTIAP
-41 PTVTISATYPG
+41 PVVTIAATYPG
-52 ASAST
+52 ASAQT

-87 QASIQLNFEQGVD
+87 QASINLNFEQGID

-135 SFLQVLAFYSESDS
+135 SFMQVLAFYSPDGS
-149 LSADD
+149 LSGAD
-154 IKDYVNSN
+154 INDYVNSN

-172 VGEVQVFGG
+172 VGELQVFGG
-181 SYAMRIWLDP
+181 QYAMRIWLDP
-191 AKLTSLGITPSD
+191 AKMNSLQVTPSD
-203 VAAAIRA
+203 IAAAIRA
-210 QNSQV
+210 QNAQV

-222 APSIEGQV
+222 APSVQGQV
-230 LNATVNAQSMLTT
+230 LNATVNAQSMLQT

-252 RNTSDG
+252 KNTSSG

-263 GDVARVELGA
+263 SDVARVELGS
-273 DTYQFDSKFNGKP
+273 DNYQFDSKFNGKA

-293 LATGANALDTSEA
+293 LATGANALDTAAA
-306 VEARMVELRKNYPT
+306 VEKRLSELRKNYPN
-320 GMKDKLAFD
+320 GLKDQLAYD

-334 KISIESVVHTLIE
+334 KLSIESVVHTLIE
-347 AIILVFFVMFLF
+347 AVVLVFIVMFLF
-359 LQNWRATIIPTM
+359 LQNWRATIIPTL

-380 FAIINIFGFSIN
+380 FAVINIFGFSIN

-421 QEDHLDPVAATELS
+421 VEEHLDPVAATEKS
-435 MKQITGALIGMT
+435 MKQISGALVGIT

-453 FVPMSFF
+453 FVPMAFF
-460 GGTTGVI
+460 AGTTGVI

-474 LVTAMVLSLVV
+474 LVTAMILSLIV
-485 AVTFT
+485 ALTFT
-490 PALCATILK
+490 PALCATLLK
-499 QHNPNKKP
+499 QHDPNKAE

-513 RFFRWFNAAFDRTA
+513 RFFRWFNSSF
-527 EKYQTGV
+527 EKLSVKYQGGV
-534 NFMTHHKLFSGIV
+534 NRMTHHKVFSGVV
-547 YAAVIGV
+547 YLLVIAG
-554 LVVLFKMLPSSFLP
+554 LVGLYKALPSSFLP
-568 EEDQGVVMT
+568 DEDQGVVMT
-577 LVQLPPNATLD
+577 LVQLPPSASLE
-588 RTDKVINTMTHYFME
+588 RTDKVITTMTDYFM
-603 NEKASVESV
+603 NKEKEHVESI
-612 FSVSGFSFTGIGQ
+612 FTVSGFSFTGVGQ
-625 NAGLAFVKLKD
+625 NAGLAFIKLKD
-636 WEKRTTP
+636 WSERTTP
-643 EQQIGSLIQRGM
+643 ESQIGAIIQRGM
-655 ALNMIAKDASYVMPL
+655 ALNMIVKDASYIMPL

-675 PELGVTAGFNFQLKA
+675 PELGVSAGFNIQLKDA
-690 SAGQS
+690 SGQG
-695 HEQLLAARNTILGLA
+695 HEKLIAARNAILGMA

-727 PQYQIN
+727 PQYQIS

-748 INSTMSMA
+748 INTTMSMA

-764 FIDRGRVKK
+764 FVDRGRVKK
-773 VYVQGEAH
+773 VYVQGEAN

-786 EDLNKWYVRNNKGEM
+786 EDLNKWYVRNSSGTM
-801 IPFSSFAT
+801 VPFSAFAT
-809 GTWTYGS
+809 GEWTYGS

-824 IASMNIQGSPAPGTS
+824 VSSVNIQGTPAPGVS

-844 LAMEEIVAKLPSM
+844 LAMEEIIGKLPSM

-874 ESGSQAPFLYALSL
+874 DSGNQTAPLLVLSM

-898 YESWSV
+898 YESWSIPV
-904 PFSILLVVPL
+904 SVLLVVPL
-914 GVVGAIILTMFGHTG
+914 GILGAFALTWLGMIIKGD
-929 LFGGITLFGRTYF
+929 
-942 APDANLSN
+942 PNLSF
-950 NIYFQVALI
+950 NIYFQVAI
-959 AVIGL
+959 VAVIGL

-979 QEKGESLFDA
+979 QEQGEDLFDA

-1015 ALSSGAGAGSQHSVG
+1015 ALSTGAGAGSQHSVG
-1030 YGVLGG
+1030 FGVLGG
-1036 VITSTLLG
+1036 VISSTLLG
-1044 IFFIPVFFVWVRS
+1044 IFFIPVFFVWIRS
-1057 IFKYKPKNQNL
+1057 IFKYKPKKQNNQE
-1068 QEHKS
+1068 QTS

>member
-52 ASAST
+52 ASAET

-87 QASIQLNFEQGVD
+87 SASITLNFDQGID

-135 SFLQVLAFYSESDS
+135 SFLQVLAFYSPDSS
-149 LSADD
+149 LSGDD

-162 ISEPLSRVAG
+162 ISEPLSRVPG

-191 AKLTSLGITPSD
+191 AKMASLQVTPSD
-203 VAAAIRA
+203 IAQAIRT
-210 QNSQV
+210 QNAQV

-222 APSIEGQV
+222 SPSVDGQV
-230 LNATVNAQSMLTT
+230 LNATVTAQSLLQK
-243 PEQFKNIFL
+243 PEQFANIFL
-252 RNTSDG
+252 KNTSNG
-258 AQVRL
+258 AQVKL

-273 DTYQFDSKFNGKP
+273 DTYQFDSKYNGKP

-293 LATGANALDTSEA
+293 LATGANALNTAEA
-306 VEARMVELRKNYPT
+306 VEKRLQELRHNYPT
-320 GMKDKLAFD
+320 GLVDELAFD

-334 KISIESVVHTLIE
+334 KLSIESVVHTLIE
-347 AIILVFFVMFLF
+347 AVVLVFLVMFLF
-359 LQNWRATIIPTM
+359 LQNIRATIIPTM

-380 FAIINIFGFSIN
+380 FAVINVFGFSIN

-415 NVERVM
+415 NVERLMV
-421 QEDHLDPVAATELS
+421 EEHLDPVTATEKS
-435 MKQITGALIGMT
+435 MKQISGALIGIT
-447 SVLTAV
+447 SVLSAV
-453 FVPMSFF
+453 FIPMAFF

-474 LVTAMVLSLVV
+474 LVTAMILSLIV
-485 AVTFT
+485 ALTFT
-490 PALCATILK
+490 PALCATMLK
-499 QHNPNKKP
+499 QHDPNKKP
-507 SNNIFA
+507 SNSPLA
-513 RFFRWFNAAFDRTA
+513 RFFRWFNDSFDRVA
-527 EKYQTGV
+527 DKYQGAV
-534 NFMTHHKLFSGIV
+534 DKMTHAKIFSGVV
-547 YAAVIGV
+547 YALV
-554 LVVLFKMLPSSFLP
+554 LVAIVFMFQKLPSSFLP
-568 EEDQGVVMT
+568 DEDQGVVMT
-577 LVQLPPNATLD
+577 LVQLPPNATLE
-588 RTDKVINTMTHYFME
+588 RTDKTMDAMTNFFLN
-603 NEKASVESV
+603 NEKDYVESV
-612 FSVSGFSFTGIGQ
+612 FSVAGFSFAGVGQ
-625 NAGLAFVKLKD
+625 NAGMAFIKLKD
-636 WEKRTTP
+636 WSERTSA
-643 EQQIGSLIQRGM
+643 ESQVGAIIARGM
-655 ALNMIAKDASYVMPL
+655 ALNMIVKDATYIMPL

-675 PELGVTAGFNFQLKA
+675 PELGTSSGFNLQLKD
-690 SAGQS
+690 SGGNGHQK
-695 HEQLLAARNTILGLA
+695 LIDARNMILGMA
-710 AQDKRLAGV
+710 GQDKRLVGV

-727 PQYQIN
+727 PQYQI
-733 IDQAQAGAMGVSIAD
+733 IVDHAQAGAAGVSIAE
-748 INSTMSMA
+748 INSTMGIA
-756 WGGSYIND
+756 WGGTYVND

-773 VYVQGEAH
+773 VYVQGEANS
-781 ARMMP
+781 RMQP
-786 EDLNKWYVRNNKGEM
+786 EDLNQWYVRNNQGQM
-801 IPFSSFAT
+801 IPFSTFAR
-809 GTWTYGS
+809 GEWTYGS

-824 IASMNIQGSPAPGTS
+824 ISSVNIQGTPAPGVS

-844 LAMEEIVAKLPSM
+844 QAMEEIVAKLPEM
-857 GLQGFDYEWTG
+857 GITGIDFEWTG

-874 ESGSQAPFLYALSL
+874 ESGAQAPFLYALSL

-898 YESWSV
+898 YESWSI
-904 PFSILLVVPL
+904 PFSVLMVVPL
-914 GVVGAIILTMFGHTG
+914 GIVGALALT
-929 LFGGITLFGRTYF
+929 FGGMILLKD
-942 APDANLSN
+942 PNLSN
-950 NIYFQVALI
+950 NIYFQVAII

-964 SAKNAILIVEFAKEL
+964 AAKNAILIVEFAKEL
-979 QEKGESLFDA
+979 QEKGEELFAA
-989 TLHAAKMRLR
+989 TMHAARMRLR

-1015 ALSSGAGAGSQHSVG
+1015 ALSTGAGAGSQHSVG

-1036 VITSTLLG
+1036 VISSTLLG
-1044 IFFIPVFFVWVRS
+1044 IFFIPVFYVWIRS
-1057 IFKYKPKNQNL
+1057 IFKYKPKPQN
-1068 QEHKS
+1068 QEHTS

>member
-27 LTKMPIAQYPTIAP
+27 LSNMPIAQYPTIAP

-52 ASAST
+52 ASAET

-87 QASIQLNFEQGVD
+87 SASIALNFEQGVD

-125 QGVKVTKSGA
+125 QGVRVTKSGA
-135 SFLQVLAFYSESDS
+135 SFLQVLAFYSPDGSM
-149 LSADD
+149 SAND

-191 AKLTSLGITPSD
+191 AKMASLQVTPSD
-203 VAAAIRA
+203 IATAIRT
-210 QNSQV
+210 QNAQV

-222 APSIEGQV
+222 APAIEGQV
-230 LNATVNAQSMLTT
+230 LNATVTAQSLLQT
-243 PEQFKNIFL
+243 PEQFSNIFL
-252 RNTSDG
+252 KNTASG

-273 DTYQFDSKFNGKP
+273 DNYQFDSKFNGKP

-293 LATGANALDTSEA
+293 LATGANALDTAQA
-306 VEARMVELRKNYPT
+306 VEERLKLLRPNYPQ
-320 GMKDKLAFD
+320 GMVDQLAFD

-334 KISIESVVHTLIE
+334 ELSIKSVVKTLIE
-347 AIILVFFVMFLF
+347 AIILVFLVMFLF

-380 FAIINIFGFSIN
+380 FAVINMFGFSIN

-421 QEDHLDPVAATELS
+421 VEEHLDPVAATEKS
-435 MKQITGALIGMT
+435 MKQISGALIGIT
-447 SVLTAV
+447 SVLSAV
-453 FVPMSFF
+453 FVPMAFF

-467 YRQFSIT
+467 YRQFSVT
-474 LVTAMVLSLVV
+474 LVTAMVLSLIV
-485 AVTFT
+485 ALTFT
-490 PALCATILK
+490 PALCATMLK
-499 QHNPNKKP
+499 QHNPNKP
-507 SNNIFA
+507 ESNGLFA
-513 RFFRWFNAAFDRTA
+513 RFFRWFNRSF
-527 EKYQTGV
+527 EKMSVKYQGGV
-534 NFMTHHKLFSGIV
+534 NRMTHSKIFSGII
-547 YAAVIGV
+547 YGAV
-554 LVVLFKMLPSSFLP
+554 LVVIVLLFQKLPSSFLP
-568 EEDQGVVMT
+568 DEDQGVVMT
-577 LVQLPPNATLD
+577 LVQLPPNASLE
-588 RTDKVINTMTHYFME
+588 RTDKVISTMTNYFLE
-603 NEKASVESV
+603 NEKEHVESV
-612 FSVSGFSFTGIGQ
+612 FSVAGFSFTGVGQ
-625 NAGLAFVKLKD
+625 NAGLAFIKLKD
-636 WEKRTTP
+636 WSERTSP
-643 EQQIGSLIQRGM
+643 ESQIGAIIQRGM
-655 ALNMIAKDASYVMPL
+655 ALNMIVKDASYIMPL

-675 PELGVTAGFNFQLKA
+675 PELGVSSGFNLQLKDA
-690 SAGQS
+690 SGQG
-695 HEQLLAARNTILGLA
+695 HEKLTMARNIILGEA
-710 AQDKRLAGV
+710 AKDPRLAGV

-727 PQYQIN
+727 PQYRVIV
-733 IDQAQAGAMGVSIAD
+733 DHAQAGALGVSIAE
-748 INSTMSMA
+748 INSTMGMA

-773 VYVQGEAH
+773 VYVQGEAGS
-781 ARMMP
+781 RMMP
-786 EDLNKWYVRNNKGEM
+786 EDLDQWYVRNNRGEM
-801 IPFSSFAT
+801 VPFSAFAT
-809 GTWTYGS
+809 GEWTYGS

-824 IASMNIQGSPAPGTS
+824 VSSMNIQGTPAPGVS

-844 LAMEEIVAKLPSM
+844 VAMEEIIAKLPDM

-874 ESGSQAPFLYALSL
+874 ESGDQAPFLYALSL

-898 YESWSV
+898 YESWSI
-904 PFSILLVVPL
+904 PFSVLLVVPL
-914 GVVGAIILTMFGHTG
+914 GIVGALFLTFSGMV
-929 LFGGITLFGRTYF
+929 LFQN
-942 APDANLSN
+942 PNLSN
-950 NIYFQVALI
+950 NIYFQVAII

-979 QEKGESLFDA
+979 QEKGEDLFEA

-1036 VITSTLLG
+1036 VISSTLLG
-1044 IFFIPVFFVWVRS
+1044 IFFIPVFYVWIRS
-1057 IFKYKPKNQNL
+1057 IFKYKPKQQNH
-1068 QEHKS
+1068 QEHVS

>member
-1 MAQFFIHRPIFAWV
+1 MAHFFIHRPIFAWV
-15 IALVIMLAGILT
+15 ISLVIMLAGIIT
-27 LTKMPIAQYPTIAP
+27 LTNMPIAQYPTIAP
-41 PTVTISATYPG
+41 PTVTIAATYPG
-52 ASAST
+52 ASAET

-87 QASIQLNFEQGVD
+87 SASITLNFEQGID

-120 EDVQR
+120 DDVQR

-135 SFLQVLAFYSESDS
+135 SFLQVLAFYSPDES

-181 SYAMRIWLDP
+181 SYAMRIWMDP
-191 AKLTSLGITPSD
+191 AKMASLQVTPSD
-203 VAAAIRA
+203 IAQAIRT
-210 QNSQV
+210 QNAQV

-222 APSIEGQV
+222 APAIQGQA
-230 LNATVNAQSMLTT
+230 LNATVTAQSLLQT
-243 PEQFKNIFL
+243 PEQFSNIFL
-252 RNTSDG
+252 KNTASG

-263 GDVARVELGA
+263 GDVARIELGA
-273 DTYQFDSKFNGKP
+273 DNYQFISKYNGKP

-293 LATGANALDTSEA
+293 LSTGANALDTAAA
-306 VEARMVELRKNYPT
+306 VEERLKQLRPNYPA
-320 GMKDKLAFD
+320 GLKDELAFD

-334 KISIESVVHTLIE
+334 ELSIKSVVKTLIE
-347 AIILVFFVMFLF
+347 AIILVFIVMFLF

-371 AVPVVVLGT
+371 AIPVVVLGT
-380 FAIINIFGFSIN
+380 FAVINMFGFSIN

-421 QEDHLDPVAATELS
+421 VEEHLDPVAATEKS
-435 MKQITGALIGMT
+435 MKQISGALIGIT
-447 SVLTAV
+447 SVLSAV
-453 FVPMSFF
+453 FVPMAFF

-485 AVTFT
+485 ALTFT

-499 QHNPNKKP
+499 QHDPNKP
-507 SNNIFA
+507 ESNGIFA
-513 RFFRWFNAAFDRTA
+513 RFFRWFNRSFDKLSV
-527 EKYQTGV
+527 KYQGGV
-534 NFMTHHKLFSGIV
+534 NRMTHHKIFSGV
-547 YAAVIGV
+547 LYAVVLGIIV
-554 LVVLFKMLPSSFLP
+554 LVFQKLPSSFLP
-568 EEDQGVVMT
+568 DEDQGVVMT
-577 LVQLPPNATLD
+577 LVQLPPNATLE
-588 RTDKVINTMTHYFME
+588 RTDATMTSMTNFFRE
-603 NEKASVESV
+603 NEKEHVQSV
-612 FSVSGFSFTGIGQ
+612 FSVSGFSFSGVGQ
-625 NAGLAFVKLKD
+625 NAGMAFIKLKD
-636 WEKRTTP
+636 WSERTSP
-643 EQQIGSLIQRGM
+643 ESQVGAIIQRGM
-655 ALNMIAKDASYVMPL
+655 ALNMIVKDATYIMPL

-675 PELGVTAGFNFQLKA
+675 PELGVSSGFNLQLKDA
-690 SAGQS
+690 AGNG
-695 HEQLLAARNTILGLA
+695 HEKLTMARNIVLGEA
-710 AQDKRLAGV
+710 SKDPRLMGV

-727 PQYQIN
+727 PQYRII
-733 IDQAQAGAMGVSIAD
+733 IDQAQAGAAGVSIAE
-748 INSTMSMA
+748 INSTMGMA

-773 VYVQGEAH
+773 VYVQAESDS
-781 ARMMP
+781 RMMP
-786 EDLNKWYVRNNKGEM
+786 EDLNKWYVRNNRGEM
-801 IPFSSFAT
+801 VPFSAFAT
-809 GTWTYGS
+809 GEWTYGS

-824 IASMNIQGSPAPGTS
+824 VSAKNIQGAPAPGVS
-839 SGDAM
+839 SGEAM
-844 LAMEEIVAKLPSM
+844 QAMEEIVAKLPSM
-857 GLQGFDYEWTG
+857 GLNGFDYEWTG

-874 ESGSQAPFLYALSL
+874 ESGDQAPFLYALSL

-898 YESWSV
+898 YESWSI
-904 PFSILLVVPL
+904 PFSVLLVVPL
-914 GVVGAIILTMFGHTG
+914 GIVGALLLT
-929 LFGGITLFGRTYF
+929 FGGMILFKN
-942 APDANLSN
+942 PNLSN
-950 NIYFQVALI
+950 NIYFQVAII

-979 QEKGESLFDA
+979 QEKGEDLFEA

-1036 VITSTLLG
+1036 VISSTLLG
-1044 IFFIPVFFVWVRS
+1044 IFFIPVFYVWIRS
-1057 IFKYKPKNQNL
+1057 IFKYKPKQQNN
-1068 QEHKS
+1068 QEHVS

>member
-1 MAQFFIHRPIFAWV
+1 MAHFFIHRPIFAWV
-15 IALVIMLAGILT
+15 ISLVIMLAGIIT
-27 LTKMPIAQYPTIAP
+27 LTNMPIAQYPTIAP
-41 PTVTISATYPG
+41 PTVTIAATYPG
-52 ASAST
+52 ASAET

-74 GLRYISSNSAGNG
+74 GLRYISSNSEGNG
-87 QASIQLNFEQGVD
+87 SASITLNFEQGID

-120 EDVQR
+120 DDVQR

-135 SFLQVLAFYSESDS
+135 SFLQVLAFYSPDES

-181 SYAMRIWLDP
+181 SYAMRIWMDP
-191 AKLTSLGITPSD
+191 AKMASLQVTPSD
-203 VAAAIRA
+203 IAQAIRT
-210 QNSQV
+210 QNAQV

-222 APSIEGQV
+222 APAIEGQA
-230 LNATVNAQSMLTT
+230 LNATVTAQSLLQT
-243 PEQFKNIFL
+243 PEQFSNIFL
-252 RNTSDG
+252 KNTASG

-263 GDVARVELGA
+263 GDVARIELGA
-273 DTYQFDSKFNGKP
+273 DNYQFISKYNGKP

-293 LATGANALDTSEA
+293 LSTGANALDTAAAIE
-306 VEARMVELRKNYPT
+306 ERLKQLRPNYPT
-320 GMKDKLAFD
+320 GLKDELAFD

-334 KISIESVVHTLIE
+334 ELSIKSVVKTLIE
-347 AIILVFFVMFLF
+347 AIILVFIVMFLF

-380 FAIINIFGFSIN
+380 FAVINMFGFTIN

-421 QEDHLDPVAATELS
+421 VEEHLDPVAATEKS
-435 MKQITGALIGMT
+435 MKQISGALIGIT
-447 SVLTAV
+447 SVLSAV
-453 FVPMSFF
+453 FIPMAFF

-485 AVTFT
+485 ALTFT

-499 QHNPNKKP
+499 QHDPNKP
-507 SNNIFA
+507 ESNGIFA
-513 RFFRWFNAAFDRTA
+513 RFFRWFNRSFDKLSV
-527 EKYQTGV
+527 KYQGGV
-534 NFMTHHKLFSGIV
+534 NRMTHHKIFSGV
-547 YAAVIGV
+547 LYA
-554 LVVLFKMLPSSFLP
+554 VVLGIIVLLFQKLPSSFLP
-568 EEDQGVVMT
+568 DEDQGVVMT
-577 LVQLPPNATLD
+577 LVQLPPNATLE
-588 RTDKVINTMTHYFME
+588 RTEATMTSMSNFFRE
-603 NEKASVESV
+603 NEKEHVESV

-625 NAGLAFVKLKD
+625 NAGMAFIKLKD
-636 WEKRTTP
+636 WSERTSP
-643 EQQIGSLIQRGM
+643 ESQVGAIIQRGM
-655 ALNMIAKDASYVMPL
+655 ALNMIVKDATYIMPL

-675 PELGVTAGFNFQLKA
+675 PELGVSSGFNLQLKDA
-690 SAGQS
+690 AGNG
-695 HEQLLAARNTILGLA
+695 HEKLTMARNIVLGEA
-710 AQDKRLAGV
+710 AKDPRLMGV

-727 PQYQIN
+727 PQYRII
-733 IDQAQAGAMGVSIAD
+733 IDQAQAGAAGVSIAE

-773 VYVQGEAH
+773 VYVQAESDS
-781 ARMMP
+781 RMMP
-786 EDLNKWYVRNNKGEM
+786 EDLNKWYVRNNSGDM
-801 IPFSSFAT
+801 VPFSAFAT
-809 GTWTYGS
+809 GEWTYGS

-824 IASMNIQGSPAPGTS
+824 VSAKNIQGSPAPGVS
-839 SGDAM
+839 SGEAM
-844 LAMEEIVAKLPSM
+844 QAMEEIVAKLPSM
-857 GLQGFDYEWTG
+857 GLNGFDYEWTG

-874 ESGSQAPFLYALSL
+874 ESGDQAPFLYALSL

-898 YESWSV
+898 YESWSI
-904 PFSILLVVPL
+904 PFSVLLVVPL
-914 GVVGAIILTMFGHTG
+914 GIVGALLLTFSGMILFKN
-929 LFGGITLFGRTYF
+929 
-942 APDANLSN
+942 PNLSN
-950 NIYFQVALI
+950 NIYFQVAII

-979 QEKGESLFDA
+979 QEKGEDLFEA

-1036 VITSTLLG
+1036 VISSTLLG
-1044 IFFIPVFFVWVRS
+1044 IFFIPVFYVWIRS
-1057 IFKYKPKNQNL
+1057 IFKYKPKQQNH
-1068 QEHKS
+1068 QEHVS

>member
-15 IALVIMLAGILT
+15 IALVIMLAGVLT

-41 PTVTISATYPG
+41 PTVTIAATYPG
-52 ASAST
+52 ASAET

-74 GLRYISSNSAGNG
+74 GLRYISSSSAGNG
-87 QASIQLNFEQGVD
+87 QASIQLNFEQGID

-125 QGVKVTKSGA
+125 QGVRVTKSGA
-135 SFLQVLAFYSESDS
+135 SFLQVIAFYSPDDS
-149 LSADD
+149 LSDAD

-191 AKLTSLGITPSD
+191 AKLSSFQLTPSD
-203 VAAAIRA
+203 VANAIRS
-210 QNSQV
+210 QNAQV

-222 APSIEGQV
+222 APLTKDQV
-230 LNATVNAQSMLTT
+230 LNATVTAQSLLQT
-243 PEQFKNIFL
+243 PEEFSNVFLKN
-252 RNTSDG
+252 TASG
-258 AQVRL
+258 AQVRI
-263 GDVARVELGA
+263 GDVAKVELGSA
-273 DTYQFDSKFNGKP
+273 DYGFISKYNNKP
-286 AGGVAIK
+286 AAGVAIK
-293 LATGANALDTSEA
+293 LATGANALDTAEA
-306 VEARMVELRKNYPT
+306 VEARLKELRTSYPQ
-320 GMKDKLAFD
+320 GMVDVLAFD

-334 KISIESVVHTLIE
+334 KLSIESVVHTLVE
-347 AIILVFFVMFLF
+347 AVILVFIVMFLF
-359 LQNWRATIIPTM
+359 LQNWRATIIPTL

-380 FAIINIFGFSIN
+380 FAVINIFGFSIN

-421 QEDHLDPVAATELS
+421 AEEHLDPVTATELS
-435 MKQITGALIGMT
+435 MKQISGALIGIT

-453 FVPMSFF
+453 FVPMAFF

-474 LVTAMVLSLVV
+474 LVTAMILSLIV
-485 AVTFT
+485 ALTFT
-490 PALCATILK
+490 PALCATLLK
-499 QHNPNKKP
+499 QHDPNKAP

-513 RFFRWFNAAFDRTA
+513 RFFRWFNHKFDRMSHR
-527 EKYQTGV
+527 YQNGV
-534 NFMTHHKLFSGIV
+534 SKLLHHRIISGV
-547 YAAVIGV
+547 FYVVVIGILV
-554 LVVLFKMLPSSFLP
+554 LLFQKLPSSFLP
-568 EEDQGVVMT
+568 DEDQGVVMT
-577 LVQLPPNATLD
+577 LVQLPPNASLS
-588 RTDKVINTMTHYFME
+588 RTEQVVDTMTGFFLE
-603 NEKASVESV
+603 NEKEYVQSV
-612 FSVSGFSFTGIGQ
+612 FSVAGFSFTGVGQ
-625 NAGLAFVKLKD
+625 NAGLAFIRLKD
-636 WEKRTTP
+636 WSERTTP
-643 EQQIGSLIQRGM
+643 EAQIGAIIQRGM
-655 ALNMIAKDASYVMPL
+655 ALNVIAKDASYVMPL

-675 PELGVTAGFNFQLKA
+675 PELGVTAGFSFMLKD
-690 SAGQS
+690 AGGNG
-695 HEQLLAARNTILGLA
+695 HEKLMAARNAILGMA
-710 AQDKRLAGV
+710 AQDPRLMGV

-727 PQYQIN
+727 PQYKIS

-748 INSTMSMA
+748 INSTMSIA

-764 FIDRGRVKK
+764 FVDRGRVKR
-773 VYVQGEAH
+773 VYVQGQADT
-781 ARMMP
+781 RMMP
-786 EDLNKWYVRNNKGEM
+786 EDLDKWYVRNNQGQM
-801 IPFSSFAT
+801 VPFSAFAT
-809 GTWTYGS
+809 GEWTYGS

-824 IASMNIQGSPAPGTS
+824 ISSVNIQGTPAPGVS

-844 LAMEEIVAKLPSM
+844 LAMQEIMAKLPSM
-857 GLQGFDYEWTG
+857 GMQGYDYEWSG
-868 LSLEER
+868 LSLEEN
-874 ESGSQAPFLYALSL
+874 EAGSQTAALLALSI

-898 YESWSV
+898 YESWSI
-904 PFSILLVVPL
+904 PFSVLMVIPL
-914 GVVGAIILTMFGHTG
+914 GIVGAVILTFLGMM
-929 LFGGITLFGRTYF
+929 ISKD
-942 APDANLSN
+942 PNLSN
-950 NIYFQVALI
+950 NIYFKVAII

-964 SAKNAILIVEFAKEL
+964 AAKNAILIVEFAKDL
-979 QEKGESLFDA
+979 QEEGEELLEA
-989 TLHAAKMRLR
+989 TLHAARMRLR

-1036 VITSTLLG
+1036 VISSTLLG
-1044 IFFIPVFFVWVRS
+1044 IFFIPVFYVWIRS
-1057 IFKYKPKNQNL
+1057 IFKQKPKNRNN
-1068 QEHKS
+1068 QEQIS

>member
-1 MAQFFIHRPIFAWV
+1 MAKFFIHRPIFAWV

-41 PTVTISATYPG
+41 PTITIAATYPG
-52 ASAST
+52 ASAQT

-74 GLRYISSNSAGNG
+74 GLRYISSDSAGNG
-87 QASIQLNFEQGVD
+87 QASIQLNFEQGID

-125 QGVKVTKSGA
+125 QGVKVTKSGS
-135 SFLQVLAFYSESDS
+135 SFLQVIAFYSPDGS
-149 LSADD
+149 LSDAD

-162 ISEPLSRVAG
+162 ISEPLSRVEG
-172 VGEVQVFGG
+172 VGEIQVFGG

-191 AKLTSLGITPSD
+191 AKLTSYQLTPSD
-203 VAAAIRA
+203 VATALKA
-210 QNSQV
+210 QNAQV

-222 APSIEGQV
+222 APAVNGQV
-230 LNATVNAQSMLTT
+230 LNATVTAQSLLQT
-243 PEQFKNIFL
+243 PEEFRNIFL
-252 RNTSDG
+252 KNTAGG

-263 GDVARVELGA
+263 QDVARVELGS
-273 DTYQFDSKFNGKP
+273 DNYQFESKYNGKA
-286 AGGVAIK
+286 AGGLAIK
-293 LATGANALDTSEA
+293 LATGANALDTAQA
-306 VEARMVELRKNYPT
+306 VENRLAQLRKNYPA
-320 GMKDKLAFD
+320 GLKDQLAYD

-334 KISIESVVHTLIE
+334 RLSIESVVHTLIE
-347 AIILVFFVMFLF
+347 AVVLVFIVMFLF
-359 LQNWRATIIPTM
+359 LQNWRATIIPTL

-380 FAIINIFGFSIN
+380 FAVINIFGFSIN

-421 QEDHLDPVAATELS
+421 AEEHSDPVTATEHS
-435 MKQITGALIGMT
+435 MQQISGALIGIT
-447 SVLTAV
+447 SVLSAV
-453 FVPMSFF
+453 FVPMAFF
-460 GGTTGVI
+460 SGTTGVI

-474 LVTAMVLSLVV
+474 LVTAMVLSLIV
-485 AVTFT
+485 ALTFT
-490 PALCATILK
+490 PALCATLLK
-499 QHNPNKKP
+499 QHDPNKKP
-507 SNNIFA
+507 SNNVFA
-513 RFFRWFNAAFDRTA
+513 RFFRWFNHSFDRLSNG
-527 EKYQTGV
+527 YQNGV
-534 NFMTHHKLFSGIV
+534 GRMLHHKLFSGLL
-547 YAAVIGV
+547 YAVVVGI
-554 LVVLFKMLPSSFLP
+554 LVFVFVKLPSSFLP
-568 EEDQGVVMT
+568 EEDQGIVLT

-588 RTDKVINTMTHYFME
+588 RTGKVIDTMTNYFLDK
-603 NEKASVESV
+603 EKDSVQSI
-612 FSVSGFSFTGIGQ
+612 FTVSGFSFTGVGQ
-625 NAGLAFVKLKD
+625 NAGLAFIRLKD
-636 WEKRTTP
+636 WSERTTP
-643 EQQIGSLIQRGM
+643 ETQIGNIIQRGM
-655 ALNMIAKDASYVMPL
+655 ALNMIVKDASYIIPL
-670 QLPAM
+670 QLPSM
-675 PELGVTAGFNFQLKA
+675 PELGVTAGFNLQLKD
-690 SAGQS
+690 SSGQG
-695 HEQLLAARNTILGLA
+695 HDKLIAARNAILGMA
-710 AQDKRLAGV
+710 AQDKRLTGV

-733 IDQAQAGAMGVSIAD
+733 IDQAKAGSMGVSISD
-748 INSTMSMA
+748 INTTMSIA

-764 FIDRGRVKK
+764 FVDRGRVKK
-773 VYVQGEAH
+773 VYLQGDA
-781 ARMMP
+781 ASRMMP
-786 EDLNKWYVRNNKGEM
+786 GDLDKWYVRNSAGTM
-801 IPFSSFAT
+801 VPFSAFAT
-809 GTWTYGS
+809 GEWTYGS

-824 IASMNIQGSPAPGTS
+824 VSSVNLQGTPATGVS

-844 LAMEEIVAKLPSM
+844 IAMEEIVNKLPSM

-874 ESGSQAPFLYALSL
+874 ESGAQAPFLYALSL

-898 YESWSV
+898 YESWSI
-904 PFSILLVVPL
+904 PFSVLLVVPL
-914 GVVGAIILTMFGHTG
+914 GVFGAVLLTFFGSMIKG
-929 LFGGITLFGRTYF
+929 D
-942 APDANLSN
+942 PNLSN
-950 NIYFQVALI
+950 NIYFQVAMI

-979 QEKGESLFDA
+979 QEKGEDLLEA

-1015 ALSSGAGAGSQHSVG
+1015 ALASGAGAGSQHSVG

-1036 VITSTLLG
+1036 VISSTLLG
-1044 IFFIPVFFVWVRS
+1044 IFFIPLFFVWIRS
-1057 IFKYKPKNQNL
+1057 VFKYKPKTINN
-1068 QEHKS
+1068 QEHRS

>member
-15 IALVIMLAGILT
+15 IALVVMLAGVLSLT
-27 LTKMPIAQYPTIAP
+27 TMPVAQYPTIAP
-41 PTVTISATYPG
+41 PVVTIAATYPG
-52 ASAST
+52 ASAQT

-87 QASIQLNFEQGVD
+87 QASINLNFEQGID

-135 SFLQVLAFYSESDS
+135 SFMQVLAFYSPDGS
-149 LSADD
+149 LSGAD
-154 IKDYVNSN
+154 INDYVNSN

-172 VGEVQVFGG
+172 VGELQVFGG
-181 SYAMRIWLDP
+181 QYAMRIWLDP
-191 AKLTSLGITPSD
+191 AKMNSLQVTPSD
-203 VAAAIRA
+203 IAAAIRA
-210 QNSQV
+210 QNAQV

-222 APSIEGQV
+222 APSVQGQV
-230 LNATVNAQSMLTT
+230 LNATVNAQSMLQT

-252 RNTSDG
+252 KNTSSG

-263 GDVARVELGA
+263 SDVARVELGS
-273 DTYQFDSKFNGKP
+273 DNYQFDSKFNGKA

-293 LATGANALDTSEA
+293 LATGANALDTAAA
-306 VEARMVELRKNYPT
+306 VEKRLSELRKNYPN
-320 GMKDKLAFD
+320 GLKDQLAYD

-334 KISIESVVHTLIE
+334 ELSIKSVVKTLIE
-347 AIILVFFVMFLF
+347 AIILVFIVMFLF
-359 LQNWRATIIPTM
+359 LQNWRATIIPTL

-380 FAIINIFGFSIN
+380 FAVINIFGFSIN

-421 QEDHLDPVAATELS
+421 VEEHLDPVAATEKS
-435 MKQITGALIGMT
+435 MKQISGALVGIT

-453 FVPMSFF
+453 FVPMAFF
-460 GGTTGVI
+460 AGTTGVI

-474 LVTAMVLSLVV
+474 LVTAMILSLIV
-485 AVTFT
+485 ALTFT
-490 PALCATILK
+490 PALCATLLK
-499 QHNPNKKP
+499 QHDANKP
-507 SNNIFA
+507 ESNNIFA
-513 RFFRWFNAAFDRTA
+513 RFFRWFNSSFEKVAV
-527 EKYQTGV
+527 KYQGGV
-534 NFMTHHKLFSGIV
+534 NRMTHHKIFSGVV
-547 YAAVIGV
+547 YLLV
-554 LVVLFKMLPSSFLP
+554 LAGLFGLYKALPSSFLP
-568 EEDQGVVMT
+568 DEDQGVVMT
-577 LVQLPPNATLD
+577 LVQLPPSASLE
-588 RTDKVINTMTHYFME
+588 RTDKVITTMTDYFLNKEKE
-603 NEKASVESV
+603 NVESI
-612 FSVSGFSFTGIGQ
+612 FTVSGFSFTGVGQ
-625 NAGLAFVKLKD
+625 NAGLAFIKLKD
-636 WEKRTTP
+636 WSERTTP
-643 EQQIGSLIQRGM
+643 ESQIGAIIQRGM
-655 ALNMIAKDASYVMPL
+655 ALNMIVKDASYIMPL

-675 PELGVTAGFNFQLKA
+675 PELGVSSGFDIQLKDA
-690 SAGQS
+690 SGQG
-695 HEQLLAARNTILGLA
+695 HDKLIAARNAVLGMA

-748 INSTMSMA
+748 INTTMSMA

-764 FIDRGRVKK
+764 FVDRGRVKK
-773 VYVQGEAH
+773 VYVQGEAN

-786 EDLNKWYVRNNKGEM
+786 EDLNKWYVRNSSGTM
-801 IPFSSFAT
+801 VPFSAFAT
-809 GTWTYGS
+809 GEWTYGS

-824 IASMNIQGSPAPGTS
+824 VSSVNIQGTPAPGVS

-844 LAMEEIVAKLPSM
+844 LAMEEIIGKLPSM
-857 GLQGFDYEWTG
+857 GLDGFDYEWTG

-874 ESGSQAPFLYALSL
+874 DSGNQTAPLLVLSM

-898 YESWSV
+898 YESWSIPV
-904 PFSILLVVPL
+904 SVLLVVPL
-914 GVVGAIILTMFGHTG
+914 GIIGAFTLTWLGMIIKGD
-929 LFGGITLFGRTYF
+929 
-942 APDANLSN
+942 PNLSF
-950 NIYFQVALI
+950 NIYFQVAI
-959 AVIGL
+959 VAVIGL

-979 QEKGESLFDA
+979 QEQGEDLFDA

-1015 ALSSGAGAGSQHSVG
+1015 ALSTGAGAGSQHSVG
-1030 YGVLGG
+1030 FGVLGG
-1036 VITSTLLG
+1036 VISSTLLG
-1044 IFFIPVFFVWVRS
+1044 IFFIPVFFVWIRS
-1057 IFKYKPKNQNL
+1057 IFKYKPKKQNNQE
-1068 QEHKS
+1068 QTS

>member
-27 LTKMPIAQYPTIAP
+27 LTKMPVAQYPTIAP
-41 PTVTISATYPG
+41 PSVTISATYPG
-52 ASAST
+52 ASAQT

-87 QASIQLNFEQGVD
+87 QASINLNFEQGID

-125 QGVKVTKSGA
+125 QGLKVTKSGA
-135 SFLQVLAFYSESDS
+135 SFMQVLAFYSPDGS
-149 LSADD
+149 LSAAD

-191 AKLTSLGITPSD
+191 AKMTSLQITPSD
-203 VAAAIRA
+203 VATAINA

-222 APSIEGQV
+222 APSVQGQV
-230 LNATVNAQSMLTT
+230 LNATVNAQSMLQT
-243 PEQFKNIFL
+243 PEQFRNIFL
-252 RNTSDG
+252 KNTASG

-263 GDVARVELGA
+263 GDVARVELGS
-273 DTYQFDSKFNGKP
+273 DNYQFDSKFNGKA

-293 LATGANALDTSEA
+293 LATGANALDTAAA
-306 VEARMVELRKNYPT
+306 VEKRLSELRKNYPN
-320 GMKDKLAFD
+320 GLKDQLAYD

-334 KISIESVVHTLIE
+334 KLSIESVVHTLIE
-347 AIILVFFVMFLF
+347 AVVLVFIVMFLF
-359 LQNWRATIIPTM
+359 LQNWRATIIPTL

-380 FAIINIFGFSIN
+380 FAVINIFGFSIN

-421 QEDHLDPVAATELS
+421 QEEHLDPVAATEKS
-435 MKQITGALIGMT
+435 MQQISGALVGIT

-453 FVPMSFF
+453 FVPMAFF
-460 GGTTGVI
+460 AGTTGVI

-474 LVTAMVLSLVV
+474 LVTAMILSLIV
-485 AVTFT
+485 ALTFT
-490 PALCATILK
+490 PALCATLLK
-499 QHNPNKKP
+499 QHDPNKAE

-513 RFFRWFNAAFDRTA
+513 RFFRWFNSSF
-527 EKYQTGV
+527 EKLSVKYQGGV
-534 NFMTHHKLFSGIV
+534 NRMTHHKVFSGVV
-547 YAAVIGV
+547 YLLVIAG
-554 LVVLFKMLPSSFLP
+554 LVGLYKALPSSFLP
-568 EEDQGVVMT
+568 DEDQGVVMT
-577 LVQLPPNATLD
+577 LVQLPPSASLE
-588 RTDKVINTMTHYFME
+588 RTDKVITTMTDYFM
-603 NEKASVESV
+603 NKEKEHVESI
-612 FSVSGFSFTGIGQ
+612 FTVSGFSFTGVGQ
-625 NAGLAFVKLKD
+625 NAGLAFIKLKD
-636 WEKRTTP
+636 WSERTTP
-643 EQQIGSLIQRGM
+643 ESQIGAIIQRGM
-655 ALNMIAKDASYVMPL
+655 ALNMIVKDASYIMPL

-675 PELGVTAGFNFQLKA
+675 PELGVSAGFDIQLKDA
-690 SAGQS
+690 SGQG
-695 HEQLLAARNTILGLA
+695 HEKLIAARNAILGMA
-710 AQDKRLAGV
+710 AQDKRLTGV

-727 PQYQIN
+727 PQYQIS

-748 INSTMSMA
+748 INTTMSMA

-764 FIDRGRVKK
+764 FVDRGRVKK
-773 VYVQGEAH
+773 VYVQGEAN

-786 EDLNKWYVRNNKGEM
+786 EDLNKWYVRNSSGTM
-801 IPFSSFAT
+801 VPFSAFAT
-809 GTWTYGS
+809 GEWTYGS

-824 IASMNIQGSPAPGTS
+824 VSSVNIQGTPAPGVS

-844 LAMEEIVAKLPSM
+844 LAMEKIIGKLPSM

-874 ESGSQAPFLYALSL
+874 DSGNQTAPLLVLSM

-898 YESWSV
+898 YESWSIPV
-904 PFSILLVVPL
+904 SVLLVVPL
-914 GVVGAIILTMFGHTG
+914 GILGAFALTWLGMIIKGD
-929 LFGGITLFGRTYF
+929 
-942 APDANLSN
+942 PNLSF
-950 NIYFQVALI
+950 NIYFQVAI
-959 AVIGL
+959 VAVIGL

-979 QEKGESLFDA
+979 QEQGEDLFDA

-1015 ALSSGAGAGSQHSVG
+1015 ALSTGAGAGSQHSVG
-1030 YGVLGG
+1030 FGVLGG
-1036 VITSTLLG
+1036 VISSTLLG
-1044 IFFIPVFFVWVRS
+1044 IFFIPVFFVWIRS
-1057 IFKYKPKNQNL
+1057 IFKYKPKKQNNQE
-1068 QEHKS
+1068 QTS

>member
-27 LTKMPIAQYPTIAP
+27 LSNMPIAQYPTIAP

-52 ASAST
+52 ASAET

-87 QASIQLNFEQGVD
+87 SASIALNFEQGVD

-125 QGVKVTKSGA
+125 QGVRVTKSGA
-135 SFLQVLAFYSESDS
+135 SFLQVLAFYSPDGSM
-149 LSADD
+149 SAND

-191 AKLTSLGITPSD
+191 AKMASLQVTPSD
-203 VAAAIRA
+203 IATAIRT
-210 QNSQV
+210 QNAQV

-222 APSIEGQV
+222 APAVEGQV
-230 LNATVNAQSMLTT
+230 LNATVTAQSLLQT
-243 PEQFKNIFL
+243 PEQFSNIFL
-252 RNTSDG
+252 KNTASG

-273 DTYQFDSKFNGKP
+273 DNYQFDSKFNGKP

-293 LATGANALDTSEA
+293 LATGANALDTAQA
-306 VEARMVELRKNYPT
+306 VEERLKLLRPNYPQ
-320 GMKDKLAFD
+320 GMVDQLAFD

-334 KISIESVVHTLIE
+334 ELSIKSVVKTLIE
-347 AIILVFFVMFLF
+347 AIILVFLVMFLF

-380 FAIINIFGFSIN
+380 FAIINMFGFSIN

-421 QEDHLDPVAATELS
+421 VEEHLDPVAATEKS
-435 MKQITGALIGMT
+435 MKQISGALIGIT
-447 SVLTAV
+447 SVLSAV
-453 FVPMSFF
+453 FVPMAFF

-467 YRQFSIT
+467 YRQFSVT
-474 LVTAMVLSLVV
+474 LVTAMVLSLIV
-485 AVTFT
+485 ALTFT
-490 PALCATILK
+490 PALCATMLK
-499 QHNPNKKP
+499 QHDPNKP
-507 SNNIFA
+507 ESNGLFA
-513 RFFRWFNAAFDRTA
+513 RFFRWFNRSFDKLSV
-527 EKYQTGV
+527 KYQGGV
-534 NFMTHHKLFSGIV
+534 NRMTHSKIFSGII
-547 YAAVIGV
+547 YGAV
-554 LVVLFKMLPSSFLP
+554 LVVIVLLFQKLPSSFLP
-568 EEDQGVVMT
+568 DEDQGVVMT
-577 LVQLPPNATLD
+577 LVQLPPNASLE
-588 RTDKVINTMTHYFME
+588 RTDKVVSTMTNYFLE
-603 NEKASVESV
+603 NEKEHVESV
-612 FSVSGFSFTGIGQ
+612 FSVAGFSFTGVGQ
-625 NAGLAFVKLKD
+625 NAGLAFIKLKD
-636 WEKRTTP
+636 WSERTSP
-643 EQQIGSLIQRGM
+643 ESQVGAIIQRGM
-655 ALNMIAKDASYVMPL
+655 ALNMIVKDASYIMPL

-675 PELGVTAGFNFQLKA
+675 PELGVSAGFNLQLKDA
-690 SAGQS
+690 SGQG
-695 HEQLLAARNTILGLA
+695 HEKLTMARNIILGEA
-710 AQDKRLAGV
+710 AKDPRLAGV

-727 PQYQIN
+727 PQYRVIV
-733 IDQAQAGAMGVSIAD
+733 DHAQAGALGVSIAE
-748 INSTMSMA
+748 INSTMGMA

-773 VYVQGEAH
+773 VYVQGEAGS
-781 ARMMP
+781 RMMP
-786 EDLNKWYVRNNKGEM
+786 EDLDQWYVRNNRGEM
-801 IPFSSFAT
+801 VPFSAFAT
-809 GTWTYGS
+809 GEWTYGS

-824 IASMNIQGSPAPGTS
+824 VSSMNIQGTPAPGVS

-844 LAMEEIVAKLPSM
+844 VAMEEIIAKLPDM

-874 ESGSQAPFLYALSL
+874 ESGDQAPFLYALSL

-898 YESWSV
+898 YESWSI
-904 PFSILLVVPL
+904 PFSVLLVVPL
-914 GVVGAIILTMFGHTG
+914 GIVGALFLTFSGMV
-929 LFGGITLFGRTYF
+929 LFQN
-942 APDANLSN
+942 PNLSN
-950 NIYFQVALI
+950 NIYFQVAII

-979 QEKGESLFDA
+979 QEKGEDLFEA

-1036 VITSTLLG
+1036 VISSTLLG
-1044 IFFIPVFFVWVRS
+1044 IFFIPVFYVWIRS
-1057 IFKYKPKNQNL
+1057 IFKYKPKQQNH
-1068 QEHKS
+1068 QEHVS

>member
-15 IALVIMLAGILT
+15 ISLVIMLAGIIT
-27 LTKMPIAQYPTIAP
+27 LTNMPIAQYPTIAP
-41 PTVTISATYPG
+41 PTVTIAATYPG
-52 ASAST
+52 ASAET

-87 QASIQLNFEQGVD
+87 SASITLNFEQGID

-120 EDVQR
+120 DDVQR

-135 SFLQVLAFYSESDS
+135 SFLQVLAFYSPDES

-181 SYAMRIWLDP
+181 SYAMRIWMDP
-191 AKLTSLGITPSD
+191 AKMASLQVTPSD
-203 VAAAIRA
+203 IAQAIRT
-210 QNSQV
+210 QNAQV

-222 APSIEGQV
+222 APAIQGQA
-230 LNATVNAQSMLTT
+230 LNATVTAQSLLQT
-243 PEQFKNIFL
+243 PEQFSNIFL
-252 RNTSDG
+252 KNTASG

-263 GDVARVELGA
+263 GDVARIELGA
-273 DTYQFDSKFNGKP
+273 DTYQFISKYNGKP

-293 LATGANALDTSEA
+293 LSTGANALDTAAA
-306 VEARMVELRKNYPT
+306 VEERLKQLRPNYPA
-320 GMKDKLAFD
+320 GLKDELAFD

-334 KISIESVVHTLIE
+334 ELSIKSVVKTLIE
-347 AIILVFFVMFLF
+347 AIILVFIVMFLF

-380 FAIINIFGFSIN
+380 FAVINMFGFSIN

-421 QEDHLDPVAATELS
+421 VEEHLDPVAATEKS
-435 MKQITGALIGMT
+435 MKQISGALIGIT
-447 SVLTAV
+447 SVLSAV
-453 FVPMSFF
+453 FVPMAFF

-485 AVTFT
+485 ALTFT

-499 QHNPNKKP
+499 QHDPNKP
-507 SNNIFA
+507 ESNGIFA
-513 RFFRWFNAAFDRTA
+513 RFFRWFNRSFDKLSV
-527 EKYQTGV
+527 KYQGGV
-534 NFMTHHKLFSGIV
+534 NRMTHHKIFSGV
-547 YAAVIGV
+547 LYAVVLGIIV
-554 LVVLFKMLPSSFLP
+554 LVFQKLPSSFLP
-568 EEDQGVVMT
+568 DEDQGVVMT
-577 LVQLPPNATLD
+577 LVQLPPNATLE
-588 RTDKVINTMTHYFME
+588 RTDATMTSMTNFFRE
-603 NEKASVESV
+603 NEKEHVQSV
-612 FSVSGFSFTGIGQ
+612 FSVSGFSFSGVGQ
-625 NAGLAFVKLKD
+625 NAGMAFIKLKD
-636 WEKRTTP
+636 WSERTSP
-643 EQQIGSLIQRGM
+643 ESQVGAIIQRGM
-655 ALNMIAKDASYVMPL
+655 ALNMIVKDATYIMPL

-675 PELGVTAGFNFQLKA
+675 PELGVSSGFNLQLKDA
-690 SAGQS
+690 AGNG
-695 HEQLLAARNTILGLA
+695 HEKLTMARNIVLGEA
-710 AQDKRLAGV
+710 SKDPRLMGV

-727 PQYQIN
+727 PQYRII
-733 IDQAQAGAMGVSIAD
+733 IDQAQAGAAGVSIAE
-748 INSTMSMA
+748 INSTMGMA

-773 VYVQGEAH
+773 VYVQAESDS
-781 ARMMP
+781 RMMP
-786 EDLNKWYVRNNKGEM
+786 EDLSKWYVRNNRGEM
-801 IPFSSFAT
+801 VPFSAFAT
-809 GTWTYGS
+809 GEWTYGS

-824 IASMNIQGSPAPGTS
+824 VSAKNIQGAPAPGVS
-839 SGDAM
+839 SGEAM
-844 LAMEEIVAKLPSM
+844 QAMEEIVAKLPSM
-857 GLQGFDYEWTG
+857 GLNGFDYEWTG

-874 ESGSQAPFLYALSL
+874 ESGDQAPFLYALSL

-898 YESWSV
+898 YESWSI
-904 PFSILLVVPL
+904 PFSVLLVVPL
-914 GVVGAIILTMFGHTG
+914 GIVGALLLT
-929 LFGGITLFGRTYF
+929 FGGMILFKN
-942 APDANLSN
+942 PNLSN
-950 NIYFQVALI
+950 NIYFQVAII

-979 QEKGESLFDA
+979 QEKGEDLFEA

-1036 VITSTLLG
+1036 VISSTLLG
-1044 IFFIPVFFVWVRS
+1044 IFFIPVFYVWIRS
-1057 IFKYKPKNQNL
+1057 IFKYKPKQQNN
-1068 QEHKS
+1068 QEHVS

>member
-15 IALVIMLAGILT
+15 IALVIMLAGGLT

-41 PTVTISATYPG
+41 PTVTIAATYPG
-52 ASAST
+52 ASAET

-87 QASIQLNFEQGVD
+87 QASIQLNFEQGID

-125 QGVKVTKSGA
+125 QGVRVTKSGA
-135 SFLQVLAFYSESDS
+135 SFLQVIAFYSPDDS
-149 LSADD
+149 LSDAD

-191 AKLTSLGITPSD
+191 AKLSSFQLTPSD
-203 VAAAIRA
+203 VANAIRS
-210 QNSQV
+210 QNAQV

-222 APSIEGQV
+222 APLTKDQV
-230 LNATVNAQSMLTT
+230 LNATVTAQSLLQT
-243 PEQFKNIFL
+243 PEEFSNVFLKN
-252 RNTSDG
+252 TASG
-258 AQVRL
+258 AQVRI
-263 GDVARVELGA
+263 GDVAKVELGSA
-273 DTYQFDSKFNGKP
+273 DYGFISKYNNKP
-286 AGGVAIK
+286 AAGVAIK
-293 LATGANALDTSEA
+293 LATGANALDTAEA
-306 VEARMVELRKNYPT
+306 VEARLKELRTSYPQ
-320 GMKDKLAFD
+320 GMVDVLAFD

-334 KISIESVVHTLIE
+334 KLSIESVVHTLVE
-347 AIILVFFVMFLF
+347 AVILVFIVMFLF
-359 LQNWRATIIPTM
+359 LQNWRATIIPTL

-380 FAIINIFGFSIN
+380 FAVINVFGFSIN

-421 QEDHLDPVAATELS
+421 AEEHLDPVTATELS
-435 MKQITGALIGMT
+435 MKQISGALIGIT

-453 FVPMSFF
+453 FVPMAFF

-474 LVTAMVLSLVV
+474 LVTAMILSLIV
-485 AVTFT
+485 ALTFT
-490 PALCATILK
+490 PALCATLLK
-499 QHNPNKKP
+499 QHDPNKAP
-507 SNNIFA
+507 SNNVFA
-513 RFFRWFNAAFDRTA
+513 RFFRWFNHKFDRMSHR
-527 EKYQTGV
+527 YQNGV
-534 NFMTHHKLFSGIV
+534 SKLLHHRIISGV
-547 YAAVIGV
+547 FYVVVIGILV
-554 LVVLFKMLPSSFLP
+554 LLFQKLPSSFLP
-568 EEDQGVVMT
+568 DEDQGVVMT
-577 LVQLPPNATLD
+577 LVQLPPNASLS
-588 RTDKVINTMTHYFME
+588 RTEQVVDTMTGFFLE
-603 NEKASVESV
+603 NEKEYVQSV
-612 FSVSGFSFTGIGQ
+612 FSVAGFSFTGVGQ
-625 NAGLAFVKLKD
+625 NAGLAFIRLKD
-636 WEKRTTP
+636 WSERTTP
-643 EQQIGSLIQRGM
+643 EAQIGAIIQRGM
-655 ALNMIAKDASYVMPL
+655 ALNVIAKDASYVMPL

-675 PELGVTAGFNFQLKA
+675 PELGVTAGFSFMLKD
-690 SAGQS
+690 AGGNG
-695 HEQLLAARNTILGLA
+695 HEKLMAARNAILGMA
-710 AQDKRLAGV
+710 AQDPRLMGV

-727 PQYQIN
+727 PQYKIS

-748 INSTMSMA
+748 INSTMSIA

-764 FIDRGRVKK
+764 FVDRGRVKR
-773 VYVQGEAH
+773 VYVQGQADT
-781 ARMMP
+781 RMMP
-786 EDLNKWYVRNNKGEM
+786 EDLDKWYVRNNQGQM
-801 IPFSSFAT
+801 VPFSAFAT
-809 GTWTYGS
+809 GEWTYGS

-824 IASMNIQGSPAPGTS
+824 ISSVNIQGTPAPGVS

-844 LAMEEIVAKLPSM
+844 LAMQEIMAKLPSM
-857 GLQGFDYEWTG
+857 GMQGYDYEWSG
-868 LSLEER
+868 LSLEEN
-874 ESGSQAPFLYALSL
+874 EAGSQTAALLALSI

-898 YESWSV
+898 YESWSI
-904 PFSILLVVPL
+904 PFSVLMVIPL
-914 GVVGAIILTMFGHTG
+914 GIVGAVVLTFLGMM
-929 LFGGITLFGRTYF
+929 ISKD
-942 APDANLSN
+942 PNLSN
-950 NIYFQVALI
+950 NIYFKVAII

-964 SAKNAILIVEFAKEL
+964 AAKNAILIVEFAKDL
-979 QEKGESLFDA
+979 QEEGEELLEA
-989 TLHAAKMRLR
+989 TLHAARMRLR

-1036 VITSTLLG
+1036 VISSTLLG
-1044 IFFIPVFFVWVRS
+1044 IFFIPVFYVWIRS
-1057 IFKYKPKNQNL
+1057 IFKQKPKNRNN
-1068 QEHKS
+1068 QEQIS

>member
-15 IALVIMLAGILT
+15 IALVIMLAGIIT
-27 LTKMPIAQYPTIAP
+27 LTKMPVAQYPTISP
-41 PTVTISATYPG
+41 PSVTISATYPG
-52 ASAST
+52 ASAQT

-87 QASIQLNFEQGVD
+87 QASINLNFEQGID

-125 QGVKVTKSGA
+125 QGLKVTKSGA
-135 SFLQVLAFYSESDS
+135 SFMQVLAFYSPDGS
-149 LSADD
+149 LSAAD

-191 AKLTSLGITPSD
+191 AKMTSLQITPSD
-203 VAAAIRA
+203 VATAINA

-222 APSIEGQV
+222 APSVQGQV
-230 LNATVNAQSMLTT
+230 LNATVNAQSMLQT
-243 PEQFKNIFL
+243 PEQFRNIFL
-252 RNTSDG
+252 KNTASG

-263 GDVARVELGA
+263 GDVARVELGS
-273 DTYQFDSKFNGKP
+273 DNYQFDSKFNGKA

-293 LATGANALDTSEA
+293 LATGANALDTAAA
-306 VEARMVELRKNYPT
+306 VEKRLSELRKNYPN
-320 GMKDKLAFD
+320 GLKDQLAYD

-334 KISIESVVHTLIE
+334 KLSIESVVHTLIE
-347 AIILVFFVMFLF
+347 AVVLVFIVMFLF
-359 LQNWRATIIPTM
+359 LQNWRATIIPTL

-380 FAIINIFGFSIN
+380 FAVINIFGFSIN

-421 QEDHLDPVAATELS
+421 QEEHLDPVAATEKS
-435 MKQITGALIGMT
+435 MQQISGALVGIT

-453 FVPMSFF
+453 FVPMAFF
-460 GGTTGVI
+460 AGTTGVI

-474 LVTAMVLSLVV
+474 LVTAMILSLIV
-485 AVTFT
+485 ALTFT
-490 PALCATILK
+490 PALCATLLK
-499 QHNPNKKP
+499 QHDANKP
-507 SNNIFA
+507 ESNNIFA
-513 RFFRWFNAAFDRTA
+513 RFFRWFNSSF
-527 EKYQTGV
+527 EKLSVKYQGGV
-534 NFMTHHKLFSGIV
+534 NRMTHHKVFSGVV
-547 YAAVIGV
+547 YLLVIAG
-554 LVVLFKMLPSSFLP
+554 LVGLYKALPSSFLP
-568 EEDQGVVMT
+568 DEDQGVVMT
-577 LVQLPPNATLD
+577 LVQLPPSASLE
-588 RTDKVINTMTHYFME
+588 RTDKVITTMTDYFM
-603 NEKASVESV
+603 NKEKEHVESI
-612 FSVSGFSFTGIGQ
+612 FTVSGFSFTGVGQ
-625 NAGLAFVKLKD
+625 NAGLAFIKLKD
-636 WEKRTTP
+636 WSERTTP
-643 EQQIGSLIQRGM
+643 ESQIGAIIQRGM
-655 ALNMIAKDASYVMPL
+655 ALNMIVKDASYIMPL

-675 PELGVTAGFNFQLKA
+675 PELGVSAGFDIQLKDA
-690 SAGQS
+690 SGQG
-695 HEQLLAARNTILGLA
+695 HEKLIAARNAILGMA

-748 INSTMSMA
+748 INTTMSMA

-764 FIDRGRVKK
+764 FVDRGRVKK
-773 VYVQGEAH
+773 VYVQGEAN

-786 EDLNKWYVRNNKGEM
+786 EDLNKWYVRNSSGTM
-801 IPFSSFAT
+801 VPFSAFAT
-809 GTWTYGS
+809 GEWTYGS

-824 IASMNIQGSPAPGTS
+824 VSSVNIQGTPAPGVS

-844 LAMEEIVAKLPSM
+844 LAMEEIIGKLPSM

-874 ESGSQAPFLYALSL
+874 DSGNQTAPLLVLSM

-898 YESWSV
+898 YESWSIPV
-904 PFSILLVVPL
+904 SVLLVVPL
-914 GVVGAIILTMFGHTG
+914 GILGAFALTWLGMIIKGD
-929 LFGGITLFGRTYF
+929 
-942 APDANLSN
+942 PNLSF
-950 NIYFQVALI
+950 NIYFQVAI
-959 AVIGL
+959 VAVIGL

-979 QEKGESLFDA
+979 QEQGEDLFDA

-1015 ALSSGAGAGSQHSVG
+1015 ALSTGAGAGSQHSVG
-1030 YGVLGG
+1030 FGVLGG
-1036 VITSTLLG
+1036 VISSTLLG
-1044 IFFIPVFFVWVRS
+1044 IFFIPVFFVWIRS
-1057 IFKYKPKNQNL
+1057 IFKYKPKKQNNQE
-1068 QEHKS
+1068 QTS

>member
-52 ASAST
+52 ASAAT

-87 QASIQLNFEQGVD
+87 QASIQLNFNQGVD

-135 SFLQVLAFYSESDS
+135 SFLQVIAFYSPDSS

-181 SYAMRIWLDP
+181 SYAMRIWMDP
-191 AKLTSLGITPSD
+191 AKMASLQVTPSD
-203 VAAAIRA
+203 IAAALKT
-210 QNSQV
+210 QNAQV

-222 APSIEGQV
+222 APSVQGQV
-230 LNATVNAQSMLTT
+230 LNATVNAQSLLTT
-243 PEQFKNIFL
+243 PEEFKNIFL
-252 RNTSDG
+252 KNTTSG

-273 DTYQFDSKFNGKP
+273 DNYQFDSKFNGKP

-293 LATGANALDTSEA
+293 LATGANALDTAAA
-306 VEARMVELRKNYPT
+306 VEARLVDLRKNYPT
-320 GMKDKLAFD
+320 GMQDKLAFD

-334 KISIESVVHTLIE
+334 QLSIESVVHTLVE
-347 AIILVFFVMFLF
+347 AVILVFLVMFLF

-380 FAIINIFGFSIN
+380 FAVINVFGFSIN

-415 NVERVM
+415 NVERIM
-421 QEDHLDPVAATELS
+421 AEEHLDPVEATEIS
-435 MKQITGALIGMT
+435 MKQISGALVGIT
-447 SVLTAV
+447 SVLSAV
-453 FVPMSFF
+453 FVPMAFMS
-460 GGTTGVI
+460 GTTGVI

-474 LVTAMVLSLVV
+474 LVTAMVLSLLV
-485 AVTFT
+485 ALTFT

-499 QHNPNKKP
+499 QHDKNAAP
-507 SNNIFA
+507 SNSLPA
-513 RFFRWFNAAFDRTA
+513 RFFRWFNETFDKVA
-527 EKYQTGV
+527 GKYQNGV
-534 NFMTHHKLFSGIV
+534 NRMTHHKLFSGLL
-547 YAAVIGV
+547 YGAVI
-554 LVVLFKMLPSSFLP
+554 VVLGLLFTKLPSSFLP
-568 EEDQGVVMT
+568 DEDQGVVMT

-588 RTDKVINTMTHYFME
+588 RTDKTISTMTDYFL
-603 NEKASVESV
+603 NKEKDYVESV
-612 FSVSGFSFTGIGQ
+612 FSVSGFSFTGVGQ
-625 NAGLAFVKLKD
+625 NAGLAFIKLKD
-636 WEKRTTP
+636 WEDRTTP
-643 EQQIGSLIQRGM
+643 EAQIGKIIQRGM
-655 ALNMIAKDASYVMPL
+655 ALNMIVKDASYIMPL

-675 PELGVTAGFNFQLKA
+675 PELGVTAGFNLQLKD
-690 SAGQS
+690 SSGLG
-695 HEQLLAARNTILGLA
+695 HEQLLNARNAILGMA
-710 AQDKRLAGV
+710 AQDKRLTGV

-727 PQYQIN
+727 PQYKI
-733 IDQAQAGAMGVSIAD
+733 IVDQAQAGAMGVSISE
-748 INSTMSMA
+748 INTTMGMA

-764 FIDRGRVKK
+764 FVDRGRVKK
-773 VYVQGEAH
+773 VYVQGEADS
-781 ARMMP
+781 RMMP
-786 EDLNKWYVRNNKGEM
+786 EDLNKWYVRNNQGTM
-801 IPFSSFAT
+801 VPFSAFAT
-809 GTWTYGS
+809 GEWAYGS

-824 IASMNIQGSPAPGTS
+824 ISSMNIQGTPAPGVS

-844 LAMEEIVAKLPSM
+844 AAMEEIIAKLPSM
-857 GLQGFDYEWTG
+857 GLKGFDYEWTG

-874 ESGSQAPFLYALSL
+874 ESGAQAPIIYALSL

-898 YESWSV
+898 YESWSI
-904 PFSILLVVPL
+904 PFSVLLVVPL
-914 GVVGAIILTMFGHTG
+914 GVVGAVALTFLGMV
-929 LFGGITLFGRTYF
+929 LLK
-942 APDANLSN
+942 DSNLSN
-950 NIYFQVALI
+950 NIYFQVAI
-959 AVIGL
+959 VAVIGL
-964 SAKNAILIVEFAKEL
+964 AAKNAILIVEFAKEL
-979 QEKGESLFDA
+979 QEKGEDLFEA
-989 TLHAAKMRLR
+989 TMHAARMRLR

-1015 ALSSGAGAGSQHSVG
+1015 ALASGAGAGSQHSVG

-1036 VITSTLLG
+1036 VISSTLLG
-1044 IFFIPVFFVWVRS
+1044 IFFIPVFYVWIRS
-1057 IFKYKPKNQNL
+1057 IFKYKPKQQNN
-1068 QEHKS
+1068 QEHTS

>member
-15 IALVIMLAGILT
+15 IALVIMLAGVLT

-41 PTVTISATYPG
+41 PTVTIAATYPG
-52 ASAST
+52 ASAET

-87 QASIQLNFEQGVD
+87 QASIQLNFEQGID

-125 QGVKVTKSGA
+125 QGVRVTKSGA
-135 SFLQVLAFYSESDS
+135 SFLQVIAFYSPDDS
-149 LSADD
+149 LSDAD

-191 AKLTSLGITPSD
+191 AKLSSFQLTPSD
-203 VAAAIRA
+203 VANAIRS
-210 QNSQV
+210 QNAQV

-222 APSIEGQV
+222 APLTKDQV
-230 LNATVNAQSMLTT
+230 LNATVTAQSLLQT
-243 PEQFKNIFL
+243 PEEFSNVFLKN
-252 RNTSDG
+252 TASG
-258 AQVRL
+258 AQVRI
-263 GDVARVELGA
+263 GDVAKVELGSA
-273 DTYQFDSKFNGKP
+273 DYGFISKYNNKP
-286 AGGVAIK
+286 AAGVAIK
-293 LATGANALDTSEA
+293 LATGANALDTAEA
-306 VEARMVELRKNYPT
+306 VEARLKELRTSYPQ
-320 GMKDKLAFD
+320 GMVDVLAFD

-334 KISIESVVHTLIE
+334 KLSIESVVHTLVE
-347 AIILVFFVMFLF
+347 AVILVFIVMFLF
-359 LQNWRATIIPTM
+359 LQNWRATIIPTL

-380 FAIINIFGFSIN
+380 FAVINIFGFSIN

-421 QEDHLDPVAATELS
+421 AEEHLDPVTATELS
-435 MKQITGALIGMT
+435 MKQISSALIGIT

-453 FVPMSFF
+453 FVPMAFF

-474 LVTAMVLSLVV
+474 LVTAMILSLIV
-485 AVTFT
+485 ALTFT
-490 PALCATILK
+490 PALCATLLK
-499 QHNPNKKP
+499 QHDPNKAP

-513 RFFRWFNAAFDRTA
+513 RFFRWFNHKFDRMSHR
-527 EKYQTGV
+527 YQNGV
-534 NFMTHHKLFSGIV
+534 SKLLHHRIISGV
-547 YAAVIGV
+547 FYVVVIGILV
-554 LVVLFKMLPSSFLP
+554 LLFQKLPSSFLP
-568 EEDQGVVMT
+568 DEDQGVVMT
-577 LVQLPPNATLD
+577 LVQLPPNASLS
-588 RTDKVINTMTHYFME
+588 RTEQVVDTMTGFFLE
-603 NEKASVESV
+603 NEKEYVQSV
-612 FSVSGFSFTGIGQ
+612 FSVAGFSFTGVGQ
-625 NAGLAFVKLKD
+625 NAGLAFIRLKD
-636 WEKRTTP
+636 WSERTTP
-643 EQQIGSLIQRGM
+643 EAQIGAIIQRGM
-655 ALNMIAKDASYVMPL
+655 ALNVIAKDASYVMPL

-675 PELGVTAGFNFQLKA
+675 PELGVTAGFSFMLKD
-690 SAGQS
+690 AGGNG
-695 HEQLLAARNTILGLA
+695 HEKLMAARNAILGMA
-710 AQDKRLAGV
+710 AQDPRLMGV

-727 PQYQIN
+727 PQYKIS

-748 INSTMSMA
+748 INSTMSIA

-764 FIDRGRVKK
+764 FVDRGRVKR
-773 VYVQGEAH
+773 VYVQGQADT
-781 ARMMP
+781 RMMP
-786 EDLNKWYVRNNKGEM
+786 EDLDKWYVRNNQGQM
-801 IPFSSFAT
+801 VPFSAFAT
-809 GTWTYGS
+809 GEWTYGS

-824 IASMNIQGSPAPGTS
+824 ISSVNIQGTPAPGVS

-844 LAMEEIVAKLPSM
+844 LAMQEIMAKLPSM
-857 GLQGFDYEWTG
+857 GMQGYDYEWSG
-868 LSLEER
+868 LSLEEN
-874 ESGSQAPFLYALSL
+874 EAGSQTAALLALSI

-898 YESWSV
+898 YESWSI
-904 PFSILLVVPL
+904 PFSVLMVIPL
-914 GVVGAIILTMFGHTG
+914 GIVGAVVLTFLGMM
-929 LFGGITLFGRTYF
+929 ISKD
-942 APDANLSN
+942 PNLSN
-950 NIYFQVALI
+950 NIYFKVAII

-964 SAKNAILIVEFAKEL
+964 AAKNAILIVEFAKDL
-979 QEKGESLFDA
+979 QEEGEELLEA
-989 TLHAAKMRLR
+989 TLHAARMRLR

-1036 VITSTLLG
+1036 VISSTLLG
-1044 IFFIPVFFVWVRS
+1044 IFFIPVFYVWIRS
-1057 IFKYKPKNQNL
+1057 IFKQKPKNRNN
-1068 QEHKS
+1068 QEQIS

>member
-27 LTKMPIAQYPTIAP
+27 LTKMPVAQYPTISP
-41 PTVTISATYPG
+41 PSVTISATYPG
-52 ASAST
+52 ASAQT

-87 QASIQLNFEQGVD
+87 QASINLNFEQGID

-125 QGVKVTKSGA
+125 QGLKVTKSGA
-135 SFLQVLAFYSESDS
+135 SFMQVLAFYSPDGS
-149 LSADD
+149 LSAAD

-191 AKLTSLGITPSD
+191 AKMTSLQITPSD
-203 VAAAIRA
+203 VATAINA

-222 APSIEGQV
+222 APSVQGQV
-230 LNATVNAQSMLTT
+230 LNATVNAQSMLQT
-243 PEQFKNIFL
+243 PEQFRNIFL
-252 RNTSDG
+252 KNTASG

-263 GDVARVELGA
+263 GDVARVELGS
-273 DTYQFDSKFNGKP
+273 DNYQFDSKFNGKA

-293 LATGANALDTSEA
+293 LATGANALDTAAA
-306 VEARMVELRKNYPT
+306 VEKRLSELRKNYPN
-320 GMKDKLAFD
+320 GLKDQLAYD

-334 KISIESVVHTLIE
+334 KLSIESVVHTLIE
-347 AIILVFFVMFLF
+347 AVVLVFIVMFLF
-359 LQNWRATIIPTM
+359 LQNWRATIIPTL

-380 FAIINIFGFSIN
+380 FAVINIFGFSIN

-421 QEDHLDPVAATELS
+421 QEEHLDPVAATEKS
-435 MKQITGALIGMT
+435 MQQISGALVGIT

-453 FVPMSFF
+453 FVPMAFF
-460 GGTTGVI
+460 AGTTGVI

-474 LVTAMVLSLVV
+474 LVTAMILSLIV
-485 AVTFT
+485 ALTFT
-490 PALCATILK
+490 PALCATLLK
-499 QHNPNKKP
+499 QHDPNKAE

-513 RFFRWFNAAFDRTA
+513 RFFRWFNSSF
-527 EKYQTGV
+527 EKLSVKYQGGV
-534 NFMTHHKLFSGIV
+534 NRMTHHKVFSGVV
-547 YAAVIGV
+547 YLLVIAG
-554 LVVLFKMLPSSFLP
+554 LVGLYKALPSSFLP
-568 EEDQGVVMT
+568 DEDQGVVMT
-577 LVQLPPNATLD
+577 LVQLPPSASLE
-588 RTDKVINTMTHYFME
+588 RTDKVITTMTDYFM
-603 NEKASVESV
+603 NKEKEHVESI
-612 FSVSGFSFTGIGQ
+612 FTVSGFSFTGVGQ
-625 NAGLAFVKLKD
+625 NAGLAFIKLKD
-636 WEKRTTP
+636 WSERTTP
-643 EQQIGSLIQRGM
+643 ESQIGAIIQRGM
-655 ALNMIAKDASYVMPL
+655 ALNMIVKDASYIMPL

-675 PELGVTAGFNFQLKA
+675 PELGVSAGFDIQLKDA
-690 SAGQS
+690 SGQG
-695 HEQLLAARNTILGLA
+695 HEKLIAARNAILGMA
-710 AQDKRLAGV
+710 AQDKRLTGV

-727 PQYQIN
+727 PQYQIS

-748 INSTMSMA
+748 INTTMSMA
-756 WGGSYIND
+756 WGGTYIND
-764 FIDRGRVKK
+764 FVDRGRVKK
-773 VYVQGEAH
+773 VYVQGEAN

-786 EDLNKWYVRNNKGEM
+786 EDLNKWYVRNSSGTM
-801 IPFSSFAT
+801 VPFSAFAT
-809 GTWTYGS
+809 GEWTYGS

-824 IASMNIQGSPAPGTS
+824 VSSVNIQGTPAPGVS

-844 LAMEEIVAKLPSM
+844 LAMEEIIGKLPSM

-874 ESGSQAPFLYALSL
+874 DSGNQTAPLLVLSM

-898 YESWSV
+898 YESWSIPV
-904 PFSILLVVPL
+904 SVLLVVPL
-914 GVVGAIILTMFGHTG
+914 GILGAFALTWLGMIIKGD
-929 LFGGITLFGRTYF
+929 
-942 APDANLSN
+942 PNLSF
-950 NIYFQVALI
+950 NIYFQVAI
-959 AVIGL
+959 VAVIGL

-979 QEKGESLFDA
+979 QEQGEDLFDA

-1015 ALSSGAGAGSQHSVG
+1015 ALSTGAGAGSQHSVG
-1030 YGVLGG
+1030 FGVLGG
-1036 VITSTLLG
+1036 VISSTLLG
-1044 IFFIPVFFVWVRS
+1044 IFFIPVFFVWIRS
-1057 IFKYKPKNQNL
+1057 IFKYKPKKQNNQE
-1068 QEHKS
+1068 QTS